1 MSDFKTPEFIDDEMP
16 SAPKFIDDAQASGP
30 KFIDDGGDQK
40 TESKLASQLG
50 ISEDELRGSLG
61 TSSVYTP
68 KAPEKS
74 GKVKRSKGEL
84 MELEWQ
90 AQTGQRD
97 GAGRYA
103 FANLVPFAG
112 GDFEQT
118 QKERL
123 TRMKDFV
130 DGKPHLQKRVVNGR
144 EMTPEQAALG
154 RGMVG
159 MMMGDSRDT
168 LDDMMADE
176 AAYLLGAN
184 ILQMRRGDKEPRKD
198 FEDRLK
204 GLIDAKLKESV
215 GSMGEAR
222 KQLDETDRG
231 FTDKIV
237 VGGMPSVRYVG
248 EMAAGGMLMK
258 GAQTARLGFNV
269 LTKAGL
275 KKLFTSEGAKEFA
288 KVAAQKVGVDAAKA
302 MPATMSG
309 TERGMRE
316 MARDEYALDQ
326 NGNVVVASEGD
337 RSDTLGKA
345 FRNSFAE
352 NLLENT
358 VGEITRPLAGK
369 TFSLL
374 GKHGGKVGRAA
385 NRVYQNYNRLTD
397 VTGFGDML
405 FEELPEE
412 NVQYFFSDVLGWGK
426 KDSEYRG
433 VLEELKH
440 AFTDEGG
447 QYTVGGQWNTMLAML
462 LQMGVQTAVAGGKTA
477 MQHIDAKRDIGNQ
490 LESVCGLTKEQVG
503 AMSLG
508 QRAAFANA
516 WNAMH
521 DNPDAL
527 RGALEKAGGYLGR
540 MADELTRQSTYKL
553 QKDVAAYGE
562 TPRRFEIQTE
572 AGPDGKPVPKF
583 SRSIRTDGV
592 TGKSEIVNEMFDEK
606 SGVTMIENEDG
617 TYEVRDEIHPERVFA
632 IDDFGEAQRC
642 ADFYALTNQKQALDN
657 AVKRRYAEQLT
668 QTKFQRPTE
677 IADHVGDVFRVV
689 QGEIAR
695 NGSFHGIKDVSQ
707 LFVTGK
713 DGSVA
718 YPPTLIG
725 GSDSGGFT
733 CPDGTVVMVLDNIES
748 AADMNRVLAHESG
761 HAAGK
766 GDPAARQ
773 EMLSRVSPDT
783 DYGRLLAQMREMNEA
798 RSEER
803 RLPEDKLREE
813 AFSQWLQKRGHNPT
827 IGQRI
832 SHALFG
838 KVGKLNDADLEV
850 IASRIEKENATANGG
865 VEFIPA
871 NTNADHTAVEEP
883 ETPAEPPPVVSAQTA
898 SGVPEA
904 PAKPAGAQG
913 GAETNKDTPAP
924 ENAPRERKIASVD
937 DVARESKEPLSDEE
951 RKILADAMDMTGIE
965 AVEKVPESSD
975 FLSILGREAPVVRL
989 NPKKVDRSD
998 AVLPNMKKDANRTSG
1013 ITKPLSGEWHPTM
1026 GGIGAVWLTKD
1037 GKLAVI
1043 TGRHRSEMADR
1054 LNKSMLYYV
1063 FREADG
1069 FTKDHAA
1076 IFDAVANI
1084 HDEKGTI
1091 NDYIGFLE
1099 HAKPTRE
1106 QAEKAGILSG
1116 KGLVAWSIY
1125 SDATE
1130 AVRRAT
1136 DLGGTG
1142 EEGLIT
1148 PAQATTIAQAAPK
1161 GAHERN
1167 AFIQSVLLRAAK
1179 GGMKGK
1185 AFAGYA
1191 REMTRQLQSGA
1202 VNKNLLQGE
1211 QMDLF
1216 QDESFLAME
1225 ALTKR
1230 RNEYRQHKSNGYA
1243 DVASKLRSVLNGG
1256 GKLEL
1261 TAEYAKDLG
1270 VTDKGD
1276 RRQLEKAYDL
1286 AVERSD
1292 YWDPAG
1298 TRILE
1303 DTDVKTMDAE
1313 INAKADSAAKKRAE
1327 AKAKVEAIK
1336 AKREGKPAPKMEAN
1350 PNAKAVDFNR
1360 SPVFVIDDSG
1370 SIQEG
1375 VITDVAKGG
1384 KTKVRYGDREALLPQ
1399 NKVFTTREHAEK
1411 AMAER
1416 QRQAEVVKDI
1426 KTNEE
1431 PPASAPQK
1439 EGATTPPKG
1448 EDAPQG
1454 EKTAAKSL
1462 IWDSVTP
1469 ERSRFLSGAITD
1481 PAHIK
1486 AIHELDREHDIL
1498 EVVDPPNVNNFGTM
1512 YVDVIERKGGRI
1524 VASRYYVDS
1533 SYKGDAYHRVARGLK
1548 GGEVSE
1554 TKLQDWHFD
1563 ILRGRRDEWLR
1574 NEAQDATAPAKPAEG
1589 ATTPQK
1595 SEKPPAAKKPPES
1608 APKSSAYAVPAKKRT
1623 VKLKDADAEKKAKDI
1638 LDTLDFDTKELSP
1651 DRHERR
1657 AFDILMPDGKIVQ
1670 AHGYTRRQAQGYAN
1684 KYHPGGIAYE
1694 QGGAKNAIIASLRE
1708 RGYGS
1713 YVKASQG
1720 YPDAARVSGTAFHRA
1735 VAAGITHARTEF
1747 EANTALEQANQQGVD
1762 VRSGTGVRKGTRPL
1776 ASVVAGKSE
1785 RASERGWR
1793 YFSDGTVVIPIFDG
1807 TPRKAANAF
1816 LDILRINA
1824 AFGGYEVTGYAED
1837 EKGNLYAVANGPK
1850 VVAREEPLF
1859 ENREKFMKDHGF
1871 TKSTG
1876 TRFDGSLW
1884 EKQNPHI
1891 VVDEKEL
1898 KLARTADGGYTA
1910 LHAEIAGPLEAGVDF
1925 DDKSFDYEKF
1935 GRLVTGVGKLVDV
1948 LSESGHK
1955 DFKSLAAYI
1964 YESDPAKFERA
1975 KPVLQDIWNA
1985 VAKQKGLERVS
1996 DERADEIYDTI
2007 SATAEEGSENVD
2019 VRQPGKPD
2027 APSADGISELRPA
2040 APASASG
2047 EEGRGEVAPR
2057 QGEGGAD
2064 QSLHDNGERGAEGV
2078 PVVGDEI
2085 RQPVPE
2091 LHEERGQG
2099 NDQEAE
2105 LPPSNAGEH
2114 SGRGVE
2120 GGESGRRLEPGQPD
2134 AVHGGVASDPI
2145 EAAHKASPEKPSN
2158 YVITDEDAEWLTNS
2172 TPGEK
2177 VANNIEVI
2185 RLLNDLDGD
2194 GRLPTPEEKTKL
2206 ARYVGFGGF
2215 PQALDQKYKDAYE
2228 KYGGIPSKE
2237 LPAQTQ
2243 AALRK
2248 LRFGLKGFDNYVQ
2261 LRELLTPEE
2270 FKALHRATIDAFY
2283 TTIDVCRDIH
2293 AALEAAGFDG
2303 GRMLETSAGVGNF
2316 IGTGRYQNAQ
2326 WTAVELDKTT
2336 GRILGYLYP
2345 LSNVKV
2351 QGFEET
2357 PIPPGF
2363 MDAVVS
2369 NVPFG
2374 QIHLHDPEYNK
2385 LNFPIHDYFI
2395 ARGVDRLR
2403 VGGVAAFITST
2414 GTLDKLDKSLI
2425 RYLEQHGGRIVGA
2438 VRLPNEYQ
2446 QKNAGTAVAS
2456 DIIFIQKEKGE
2467 VDNSAFARNGE
2478 IEGLKINGY
2487 FAEHPEMIFA
2497 TVKRGTSMY
2506 GNTPALEFV
2515 ATKDLA
2521 ELPALVKKA
2530 AEGLKYIP
2538 ANEVS
2543 KPDPISLDAD
2553 KSGLRRGNIGIV
2565 DDKIVKR
2572 EGDMLVPVD
2581 TSKIKWPKKFSDKGF
2596 SFLGAVK
2603 QFIALRDAYNAY
2615 IDAQKNGTEDSVKMK
2630 RLSLNT
2636 SYDAMIARY
2645 KSFNNEKVMRE
2656 LFDLDDADGIVL
2668 QQLEAY
2674 DLVPDGVGANGKP
2687 KMKKTNFR
2695 KSDALKKRTLFGATR
2710 ATKAD
2715 TPMDGLRISLNECG
2729 RVNIPRIA
2737 ELTGLS
2743 VDDVQKQLVQ
2753 SGHVFQNPSTGSFE
2767 TRDEY
2772 LSGSVRRKLR
2782 EARAAADVDPSF
2794 NKNVEELEKVQ
2805 PEDKPATKIRY
2816 QMGQRFIPND
2826 LYRNFL
2832 AEVVFGCNPNHVT
2845 VGYDEKADT
2854 WRVTGDIVNPE
2865 FARRSPISLE
2875 ELLKR
2880 IFNGSPLTIKDRVD
2894 DGGGKYH
2901 YVLNPQKTQ
2910 QAESLRDDLTAAMS
2924 KWLVATPERAETV
2937 KRAYNDMMNDDVPRR
2952 WDPDLITLDG
2962 ISDVW
2967 RERANTPGYEHQK
2980 RTIAR
2985 GVLGGNLCIAH
2996 CVGAGKSFEMF
3007 SICMQ
3012 LRRLGLAQ
3020 KPMLTVPNHMV
3031 ESGQVLKEFLEAYP
3045 GARVLVATSRDLA
3058 TANRRKFLAKAANGD
3073 WDCIVVPHSSFSLI
3087 GMDPK
3092 VQAEYIQREIDDLR
3106 EMMEAETRENGKKG
3120 NAVKRIEKKIASKTA
3135 KMQKLLD
3142 ASKKDSTVP
3151 FENIGVDYLLV
3162 DEAHN
3167 FKGLDITTRMQ
3178 NVSGVTGSVSQ
3189 RAQDMEMKCRYLS
3202 KLHGGDKGVIFASG
3216 TIISNS
3222 ISEMYTTMRF
3232 LSPEK
3237 MAEMG
3242 VRRFDDWARAFGV
3255 VETKPMPR
3263 ASGKGYQEKTRF
3275 AKFQNLVEMKKFF
3288 HSFADVVLDE
3298 DLNIPRPF
3306 MIGGKP
3312 IVHKIP
3318 ADPTQVAKVDEL
3330 DKRLDSFKGG
3340 YDPKIDNPL
3349 KVVTEGRLVAIDP
3362 SLLGLK
3368 SEHRRLESAADEI
3381 FRIWQ
3386 KSTGKAAKDGKTV
3399 IDGTQ
3404 LVFCDSGVP
3413 KPRKFSR
3420 VVQTSDGGFATKSG
3434 NFWQFYVSPVD
3445 ANGFRHARAVRSD
3458 GAKFSPKPFL
3468 DHQQSGVED
3477 ISTVYAAF
3485 EEMAQTA
3492 ATYNASH
3499 KMADKRHAAEPAGNP
3514 FDINAWIDQN
3524 AATLGYDIRFENPFA
3539 QERASAP
3546 EELDEDIDEGVSEEE
3561 DEEDGEETGDPD
3573 EKLNGDVGVE
3583 NMLRGKFN
3591 IYAHLKQLLIRRG
3604 IPESDIAF
3612 IHDAENADMKRALF
3626 ADFNG
3631 VNTNFRGGK
3640 RILIGNTP
3648 KMGEGANVQKRL
3660 VAIHH
3665 LDVPWKP
3672 AWLIQRDG
3680 RGIRAGNLNAEIGIH
3695 RYVTEGTFDVYS
3707 YDKVSTKQQFIN
3719 QAMNHDM
3726 SVDEVEDVD
3735 DAVLSAEEAK
3745 AAAAGPL
3752 GKYMLER
3759 VKLTESLRKADLTLS
3774 NQRSDLRNAQLGMES
3789 DQSRLEQVMKI
3800 AEETKKKIADFNTA
3814 KGDSPFG
3821 IEVTDTEGSFAG
3833 KTLTDNDEIAQFLA
3847 DKCNQF
3853 VRKGSEDGIIGRLYG
3868 FPVWWHEYRGSSGIE
3883 PSGAIEIPALKKSA
3897 TSSAPGVPN
3906 IPIVNRVAVITKGTV
3921 ALLKSAVTRATGEG
3935 VLAELDQGVEAA
3947 RRRFEASAESLAKMS
3962 VDESLPGRID
3972 DMIVRLAEVNGILGI
3987 NDEAAKKAAAKILDE
4002 RINSD
4007 REAQAAAIAL
4017 AKINQPLPVERQI
4030 ADLEKEMG
4038 EVEFDT
4044 KDLDPGRIGVI
4055 PSADEDKKLYGFTND
4070 EIARAMA
4077 AAGLEPPKHA
4087 AKTDEV
4093 LMKQA
4098 DALLSNRGYMRK
4110 LAHAVYQKGR
4120 ATRDYENVALGI
4132 YADQCASVL
4141 NDAKAASDEMERM
4154 IEELPSDTD
4163 AETVDELKK
4172 RAREMKLELAKAQL
4186 EFREASVAK
4195 MQGASEQGRALRS
4208 NRIVVDVMDYSY
4220 AGLRGMV
4227 QTELGG
4233 AEIPEKMDAEIGR
4246 LAENF
4251 KNLDEQQRQMAVKRL
4266 KLFSQKIVDDM
4277 KRGDKTRSM
4286 TPRGA
4291 GNELKRVTRNYN
4303 DALNQIEVHADEA
4316 GGTLIGLADQLYPS
4330 WGKWLKAIGEYH
4342 CFMNPDIDEQG
4353 VIDAIRVDVGRYL
4366 DDGIDEETVRDVLT
4380 GFGQNFRQ
4388 SRYDSQRKMNDL
4400 KSQSL
4405 AKRQRD
4411 YMLENG
4417 RLPPQTGMVRDDP
4430 SDETRALRREVQEMK
4445 KDIDQQEGGPRALK
4459 GALDSA
4465 KTRIKN
4471 QIADL
4476 ERAILRGERIERS
4489 RRTVVEDVELH
4500 NLKARRDELR
4510 RTYDELFG
4518 EKSTLTDE
4526 QRRARAEKALR
4537 KVLEN
4542 ALERLGRARAGDFSN
4557 NRVANPVTSDEIEH
4571 LREQIRWTNETYRA
4585 LKKAAFP
4592 EGTPEE
4598 IEKRNAM
4605 RMKARER
4612 AILRVQEKILNGD
4625 IRPTARKPPQM
4636 PEDMRKQYDAMGEE
4650 LKRAHRKMRQLR
4662 AEARDMLRPVYMRKL
4677 GDAYQFVDGVW
4688 KMATASLDLTQV
4700 GNQTGSLAV
4709 AHPAIT
4715 ARSFAQSLSAFV
4727 SDANA
4732 ESIENDLMTEPV
4744 VKEAVD
4750 NKWLHWKRAG
4760 DFAENRGDRVEFFDA
4775 IDRGFTIGGRT
4786 VRLTDIPVY
4795 GTAIANSDRLYATYI
4810 NTVSANLYSTII
4822 KDPGLFPSGA
4832 STFEKKMVCD
4842 MINVMNGSGTL
4853 SKNARSV
4860 LGKVLWAPGLVDSQ
4874 FKRHLGYTIWHPWM
4888 ASAEEDGS
4896 GTIKERARMSWLGTK
4911 EFLKSHIG
4919 AMLLGGLLLALFGR
4933 DDDKDKFKRA
4943 SLAQKAIMLMAPR
4956 IGHTQLDFTGGEAA
4970 FGRLGNKLLSGVKE
4984 SGNGRTTP
4992 IRDYFGEVAHFMRGR
5007 VTPLISNA
5015 FAAIAGKDY
5024 AGQDYG
5030 ALEVLL
5036 SLAPI
5041 SLRDAG
5047 KSIWENGRDGE
5058 WLTGIIG
5065 ASLVMTGFGK
5075 GTYRKDDYKILSNKF
5090 REDYSSIEKIARD
5103 PMLDESEK
5111 EELIENIRTSNPL
5124 MKPEVAAAIIGH
5136 VRQVDSKEREI
5147 NRSIEKLELARTN
5160 PNTNINVAEVQ
5171 GQIEEALSALNA
5183 EKEKVVKMIRD
5194 NR

>member
-1 MSDFKTPEFIDDEMP
+1 MEAEDFSKPDFIPQEEDFGQPDFVAEDEDFGTPDYKQDEKKE
-16 SAPKFIDDAQASGP
+16 AVKPK
-30 KFIDDGGDQK
+30 
-40 TESKLASQLG
+40 ESEKKLAAQLG

-61 TSSVYTP
+61 TSSVYSP

-74 GKVKRSKGEL
+74 DKVKRSKGEL

-118 QKERL
+118 QKDRL
-123 TRMKDFV
+123 TRMRDFI

-144 EMTPEQAALG
+144 EQTPEQAALG
-154 RGMVG
+154 RGMFG
-159 MMMGDSRDT
+159 MMMGDRRDT

-184 ILQMRRGDKEPRKD
+184 ITQTQRGDKEPRAD
-198 FEDRLK
+198 FEKRLK
-204 GLIDAKLKESV
+204 ELVDAKFKESV
-215 GSMGEAR
+215 GAQEEAR
-222 KQLDETDRG
+222 KKLDETDRG

-269 LTKAGL
+269 LSKEGL
-275 KKLFTSEGAKEFA
+275 KRLFTSEGAKEFA
-288 KVAAQKVGVDAAKA
+288 KVAAQKVGIDAAKA

-309 TERGMRE
+309 TAQGMRE

-326 NGNVVVASEGD
+326 GGNVVVASEGD
-337 RSDTLGKA
+337 KGDTLGKA

-374 GKHGGKVGRAA
+374 GKHGGKIGRAA

-433 VLEELKH
+433 VMEELRH

-462 LQMGVQTAVAGGKTA
+462 LQMGAQTAVAGGKTA
-477 MQHIDAKRDIGNQ
+477 IQHIDAKRDIGNQ
-490 LESVCGLTKEQVG
+490 LESVCGLTKDQVG
-503 AMSLG
+503 KLSLD

-527 RGALEKAGGYLGR
+527 RGALEKAGGYLGK
-540 MADELTRQSTYKL
+540 MADELTKQSTYKL
-553 QKDVAAYGE
+553 QKDVAEYGE
-562 TPRRFEIQTE
+562 SPRRFEVQTE
-572 AGPDGKPVPKF
+572 TGADGKPVPKF
-583 SRSIRTDGV
+583 SKSIRTDGV
-592 TGKSEIVNEMFDEK
+592 TGKTEVVNEMYDEK
-606 SGVTMIENEDG
+606 SGVTMIENGDG

-642 ADFYALTNQKQALDN
+642 ADFYALTNQKQSLDN

-689 QGEIAR
+689 QGEIAK
-695 NGSFHGIKDVSQ
+695 NGDFHGIKDVSQ

-713 DGSVA
+713 DGSVT

-725 GSDSGGFT
+725 GSDAGGFT

-783 DYGRLLAQMREMNEA
+783 EYGRLLAQMREMNEA
-798 RSEER
+798 RGEER

-850 IASRIEKENATANGG
+850 IASRIERESATANGG

-871 NTNADHTAVEEP
+871 NANADHTAVEEAEAHSPTPVQTP
-883 ETPAEPPPVVSAQTA
+883 ETVSEPENPSPAVVA
-898 SGVPEA
+898 EA
-904 PAKPAGAQG
+904 TAKPVGAQG
-913 GAETNKDTPAP
+913 GVETNKDTPEP

-937 DVARESKEPLSDEE
+937 DVAQAAKAPLTEEE
-951 RKILADAMDMTGIE
+951 RKTLADAMDMTGVE

-975 FLSILGREAPVVRL
+975 FLSILGQEAPVVRL

-998 AVLPNMKKDANRTSG
+998 AILPNMKKDANRTSG
-1013 ITKPLSGEWHPTM
+1013 ITKPLSGDWHPTM

-1069 FTKDHAA
+1069 FTKDHAE

-1148 PAQATTIAQAAPK
+1148 PSQATTIAQAAPK
-1161 GAHERN
+1161 GVHERN

-1179 GGMKGK
+1179 SGMKGK
-1185 AFAGYA
+1185 AFTGYA

-1230 RNEYRQHKSNGYA
+1230 RNEYRQRKSNIYA
-1243 DVASKLRSVLNGG
+1243 EVASNIRSALNRQ

-1261 TAEYAKDLG
+1261 NAEYAKELG
-1270 VTDKGD
+1270 VTDKTD
-1276 RRQLEKAYDL
+1276 KAQLEKAYDL
-1286 AVERSD
+1286 ATERAD

-1303 DTDVKTMDAE
+1303 DADIKAMDGE
-1313 INAKADSAAKKRAE
+1313 INAKADAAAKKRAE

-1336 AKREGKPAPKMEAN
+1336 AKRAGKPAPA
-1350 PNAKAVDFNR
+1350 
-1360 SPVFVIDDSG
+1360 
-1370 SIQEG
+1370 
-1375 VITDVAKGG
+1375 
-1384 KTKVRYGDREALLPQ
+1384 
-1399 NKVFTTREHAEK
+1399 
-1411 AMAER
+1411 
-1416 QRQAEVVKDI
+1416 
-1426 KTNEE
+1426 
-1431 PPASAPQK
+1431 
-1439 EGATTPPKG
+1439 
-1448 EDAPQG
+1448 
-1454 EKTAAKSL
+1454 
-1462 IWDSVTP
+1462 TP
-1469 ERSRFLSGAITD
+1469 ETK
-1481 PAHIK
+1481 K
-1486 AIHELDREHDIL
+1486 APVE
-1498 EVVDPPNVNNFGTM
+1498 T
-1512 YVDVIERKGGRI
+1512 K
-1524 VASRYYVDS
+1524 A
-1533 SYKGDAYHRVARGLK
+1533 K
-1548 GGEVSE
+1548 VSE
-1554 TKLQDWHFD
+1554 TK
-1563 ILRGRRDEWLR
+1563 
-1574 NEAQDATAPAKPAEG
+1574 TASPE
-1589 ATTPQK
+1589 T
-1595 SEKPPAAKKPPES
+1595 KKPVLETPKPKAETPKAKTPPEP
-1608 APKSSAYAVPAKKRT
+1608 APKSSAPAVPAKKRT

-1638 LDTLDFDTKELSP
+1638 LDALDFDTKQLDP

-1657 AFDILMPDGKIVQ
+1657 TFDILMPDGKIVQ

-1684 KYHPGGIAYE
+1684 KYHPGGTAYE
-1694 QGGAKNAIIASLRE
+1694 QGGAKNAIIASLKE

-1762 VRSGTGVRKGTRPL
+1762 VRSGTGVRKGARPL

-1816 LDILRINA
+1816 LDILRINV
-1824 AFGGYEVTGYAED
+1824 AFGGYEVTGYAKD

-1850 VVAREEPLF
+1850 VVARAEPLF
-1859 ENREKFMKDHGF
+1859 ENREKFLKDHGF

-1891 VVDEKEL
+1891 VVDEEEL

-1910 LHAEIAGPLEAGVDF
+1910 LHAEIAGPLEAGVNF

-1996 DERADEIYDTI
+1996 DERADEIYGTI
-2007 SATAEEGSENVD
+2007 SVSAEEGKENVD

-2047 EEGRGEVAPR
+2047 EEGRGNVAP
-2057 QGEGGAD
+2057 QHGEGGAD
-2064 QSLHDNGERGAEGV
+2064 DAVRDVRGQTVPEQGSVSGELLDGRKVRASV
-2078 PVVGDEI
+2078 S
-2085 RQPVPE
+2085 E

-2099 NDQEAE
+2099 DGQKAE
-2105 LPPSNAGEH
+2105 LPPSDAGEH
-2114 SGRGVE
+2114 SGRSAE
-2120 GGESGRRLEPGQPD
+2120 SGESGRRLEPGQSD
-2134 AVHGGVASDPI
+2134 AVHGVAASDPV

-2185 RLLNDLDGD
+2185 KLLNDLEGE

-2293 AALEAAGFDG
+2293 AALKAAGFNG

-2316 IGTGRYQNAQ
+2316 IGTGRYQDAQ

-2336 GRILGYLYP
+2336 GKILGYLYP

-2425 RYLEQHGGRIVGA
+2425 RYLEQHGGKIVGA

-2478 IEGLKINGY
+2478 MEGLKINGY

-2565 DDKIVKR
+2565 DGKVVKR

-2636 SYDAMIARY
+2636 AYDAMIARY

-2687 KMKKTNFR
+2687 KMKKANFR

-2737 ELTGLS
+2737 ELTGLPA
-2743 VDDVQKQLVQ
+2743 DEVQKQLVQ

-2782 EARAAADVDPSF
+2782 EARAAADVDPAF

-2826 LYRNFL
+2826 MYRDFL

-2854 WRVTGDIVNPE
+2854 WRVTGEAVNPE
-2865 FARRSPISLE
+2865 YARRSPISLE

-2924 KWLVATPERAETV
+2924 KWLVATPERAERV
-2937 KRAYNDMMNDDVPRR
+2937 KRSYNDMMNDDVPRR

-2967 RERANTPGYEHQK
+2967 KGRANTPGYEHQK

-3031 ESGQVLKEFLEAYP
+3031 ESGQVLDEFKKAYP

-3106 EMMEAETRENGKKG
+3106 EMMEAEARESGKKG
-3120 NAVKRIEKKIASKTA
+3120 NAVKRIEKKIANKTA

-3232 LSPEK
+3232 LSPTK

-3318 ADPTQVAKVDEL
+3318 ADPTQVAKVEEL

-3381 FRIWQ
+3381 YRIWQ
-3386 KSTGKAAKDGKTV
+3386 KSTGKVAKDGKTV
-3399 IDGTQ
+3399 LDGTQ

-3434 NFWQFYVSPVD
+3434 NYWQFYVSPVD

-3468 DHQQSGVED
+3468 DHQQGGVED

-3485 EEMAQTA
+3485 EEMALTA
-3492 ATYNASH
+3492 AEYNASH
-3499 KMADKRHAAEPAGNP
+3499 KMADKKHAAEPAGSP

-3546 EELDEDIDEGVSEEE
+3546 EELDEDVDEGMAEE
-3561 DEEDGEETGDPD
+3561 DEEDGEENGDPD

-3591 IYAHLKQLLIRRG
+3591 IYAHLKHLLIRRG

-3631 VNTNFRGGK
+3631 VNTNLRGGK

-3789 DQSRLEQVMKI
+3789 DQERLERTMRI
-3800 AEETKKKIADFNTA
+3800 AEETRKKISDFNAA
-3814 KGDSPFG
+3814 KGGSPFG
-3821 IEVTDTEGSFAG
+3821 IEVVDTEGSFAG
-3833 KTLTDNDEIAQFLA
+3833 KTLTDNDEIARFLA

-3853 VRKGSEDGIIGRLYG
+3853 VRKGAEDGIIGRLYG
-3868 FPVWWHEYRGSSGIE
+3868 FPVWWHEHRGSSGIE
-3883 PSGAIEIPALKKSA
+3883 PSGAIEIPALRRDV

-3935 VLAELDQGVEAA
+3935 VLAELDQSVEAA
-3947 RRRFEASAESLAKMS
+3947 KRRFEASAESLAKMS
-3962 VDESLPGRID
+3962 VDESLPGKID

-3987 NDEAAKKAAAKILDE
+3987 KDEGAKKAAAKILDE

-4017 AKINQPLPVERQI
+4017 AKINQPVPVERQI

-4044 KDLDPGRIGVI
+4044 KDLDPDRIGVV
-4055 PSADEDKKLYGFTND
+4055 PTSEEDVKLYGFTNA
-4070 EIARAMA
+4070 EVAGAMT
-4077 AAGLEPPKHA
+4077 AAGMEPPKHA
-4087 AKTDEV
+4087 VKTDEV

-4098 DALLSNRGYMRK
+4098 DALLSNREYMRK

-4141 NDAKAASDEMERM
+4141 NDAKSASDDMERM
-4154 IEELPSDTD
+4154 VEELPSDTD
-4163 AETVDELKK
+4163 AETVEELKN
-4172 RAREMKLELAKAQL
+4172 RAKEMKLELAKAQR

-4208 NRIVVDVMDYSY
+4208 NRITVDAADYSY

-4227 QTELGG
+4227 QTALGDKD
-4233 AEIPEKMDAEIGR
+4233 IPEEMDAEIGR
-4246 LAENF
+4246 LAEQF
-4251 KNLDEQQRQMAVKRL
+4251 KELDDEYKKLAVERL
-4266 KLFSQKIVDDM
+4266 KAISQKVVDDF
-4277 KRGDKTRSM
+4277 KRGAGKLHRM

-4291 GNELKRVTRNYN
+4291 GNELKRVMKNYN
-4303 DALNQIEVHADEA
+4303 DAIIQLEVHADEA
-4316 GGTLIGLADQLYPS
+4316 GGTLFGLADQNQPRWS
-4330 WGKWLKAIGEYH
+4330 KWLKSIGEYH

-4353 VIDAIRVDVGRYL
+4353 MIDAIREDIAKC
-4366 DDGIDEETVRDVLT
+4366 GIDADEESVRDIIT
-4380 GFGQNFRQ
+4380 GFGHNYRQ
-4388 SRYDSQRKMNDL
+4388 SRYDSQRKLNDL
-4400 KSQSL
+4400 VAQSREL
-4405 AKRQRD
+4405 RKRD
-4411 YMLENG
+4411 YMLENNKK
-4417 RLPPQTGMVRDDP
+4417 PPITGMIRDEP
-4430 SDETRALRREVQEMK
+4430 SDKLRASTKETREMM
-4445 KDIDQQEGGPRALK
+4445 KDIPDTERDERRMK
-4459 GALDSA
+4459 SALDSA
-4465 KTRIKN
+4465 KTRLRNK
-4471 QIADL
+4471 IADL
-4476 ERAILRGERIERS
+4476 ERAIQRMEELPAS
-4489 RRTVVEDVELH
+4489 KRTIIEDVELR
-4500 NLKARRDELR
+4500 NLKADYEAKKKLHEELMAADPAISAK
-4510 RTYDELFG
+4510 RTLELVKKTEEDL
-4518 EKSTLTDE
+4518 EKSL
-4526 QRRARAEKALR
+4526 QKAI
-4537 KVLEN
+4537 
-4542 ALERLGRARAGDFSN
+4542 ERLGRARVGDFSRKPKN
-4557 NRVANPVTSDEIEH
+4557 EVTSEYIAKLRREIKDVNDEIRQLRKAAMPWGTPEQIAATNARKITNREKKILELQDKVLNGDTRTNVRKGPPMPPDMQKRYDELGEQMKKARRKIAEMRLEAENATVPTFVRKAGEYLRFVTTAQRALRATMDFSAVLRQAARITLAHPVMGAKAFGKAWNAAHSDANLTDVNDEIMSDPTVQEAVAKYGLH
-4571 LREQIRWTNETYRA
+4571 LRE
-4585 LKKAAFP
+4585 
-4592 EGTPEE
+4592 
-4598 IEKRNAM
+4598 
-4605 RMKARER
+4605 
-4612 AILRVQEKILNGD
+4612 V
-4625 IRPTARKPPQM
+4625 
-4636 PEDMRKQYDAMGEE
+4636 DAVN
-4650 LKRAHRKMRQLR
+4650 
-4662 AEARDMLRPVYMRKL
+4662 ARDVEMFHGMER
-4677 GDAYQFVDGVW
+4677 
-4688 KMATASLDLTQV
+4688 
-4700 GNQTGSLAV
+4700 
-4709 AHPAIT
+4709 
-4715 ARSFAQSLSAFV
+4715 
-4727 SDANA
+4727 
-4732 ESIENDLMTEPV
+4732 
-4744 VKEAVD
+4744 
-4750 NKWLHWKRAG
+4750 
-4760 DFAENRGDRVEFFDA
+4760 NR
-4775 IDRGFTIGGRT
+4775 
-4786 VRLTDIPVY
+4786 VRLFGKEFGVTDIPFFGMFMLKSERHY
-4795 GTAIANSDRLYATYI
+4795 ITYL
-4810 NTVSANLYSTII
+4810 NAVSAELYSAIVN
-4822 KDPGLFPSGA
+4822 DRSRFPGGA
-4832 STFEKKMVCD
+4832 TPWQKKMVAD
-4842 MINVMNGSGTL
+4842 MINIWNGSAAI
-4853 SKNARSV
+4853 SKERRHALQKAWVNDIF
-4860 LGKVLWAPGLVDSQ
+4860 WAPGLAISRVQSAALYDV
-4874 FKRHLGYTIWHPWM
+4874 WHPLV
-4888 ASAEEDGS
+4888 AKGVKNAETGGYDAVS
-4896 GTIKERARMSWLGTK
+4896 PDERKTLFK
-4911 EFLKSHIG
+4911 IG
-4919 AMLLGGLLLALFGR
+4919 ASEHIKSLLAMIALGALLKWLFADE
-4933 DDDKDKFKRA
+4933 DDWFDFGQADWFEKLMMLA
-4943 SLAQKAIMLMAPR
+4943 SPQ
-4956 IGHTQLDFTGGEAA
+4956 IGNTTIDFTGGERSVY
-4970 FGRLGNKLLSGVKE
+4970 RLVHQVAKKE
-4984 SGNGRTTP
+4984 KKTASGRTVKFGGYGAPTVMSSVQRFMEGKTAP
-4992 IRDYFGEVAHFMRGR
+4992 WLSELAALWEGRDYVGDDYTWKKAVLGAVVPLTFEDIKDQIVQNGVGKSL
-5007 VTPLISNA
+5007 VTVP
-5015 FAAIAGKDY
+5015 
-5024 AGQDYG
+5024 
-5030 ALEVLL
+5030 L
-5036 SLAPI
+5036 SL
-5041 SLRDAG
+5041 LGAG
-5047 KSIWENGRDGE
+5047 GS
-5058 WLTGIIG
+5058 
-5065 ASLVMTGFGK
+5065 
-5075 GTYRKDDYKILSNKF
+5075 TYDRKDDYKILSNKF
-5090 REDYSSIEKIARD
+5090 REDYKEVENILKD

>member
-1 MSDFKTPEFIDDEMP
+1 MEAEDFSKPDFIPQEEDFGQPDFVAEDEDFGTPDYKQDEKKK
-16 SAPKFIDDAQASGP
+16 AAKPK
-30 KFIDDGGDQK
+30 
-40 TESKLASQLG
+40 ESEKKLAAQLG

-61 TSSVYTP
+61 TSSVYSP

-74 GKVKRSKGEL
+74 DKVKRSKGEL

-118 QKERL
+118 QKDRL
-123 TRMKDFV
+123 TRMRDFI

-144 EMTPEQAALG
+144 EQTPEQAALG
-154 RGMVG
+154 RAMFG
-159 MMMGDSRDT
+159 MMMGDRRDT
-168 LDDMMADE
+168 IDDMMADE

-184 ILQMRRGDKEPRKD
+184 ITQTQRGDKEPRAD
-198 FEDRLK
+198 FEKRLK
-204 GLIDAKLKESV
+204 ELVDAKFKESV
-215 GSMGEAR
+215 GAQEEAR
-222 KQLDETDRG
+222 KKLDETDRG

-258 GAQTARLGFNV
+258 GAQGAKLGFNL
-269 LTKAGL
+269 LTKEGL

-309 TERGMRE
+309 TAQGMRE

-326 NGNVVVASEGD
+326 DGNVVVASEGD
-337 RSDTLGKA
+337 KGDTLGKA
-345 FRNSFAE
+345 FRNSFTE

-374 GKHGGKVGRAA
+374 GKHGGKIGRAA

-433 VLEELKH
+433 VMEELRH

-462 LQMGVQTAVAGGKTA
+462 LQMGAQTAVAGGKTA
-477 MQHIDAKRDIGNQ
+477 IQHIDAKRDIGNQ
-490 LESVCGLTKEQVG
+490 LESVCGLTKDQVG
-503 AMSLG
+503 KMSLD

-527 RGALEKAGGYLGR
+527 RGALEKAGGYLGK
-540 MADELTRQSTYKL
+540 MADELTKQSTYKL
-553 QKDVAAYGE
+553 QKDVAEYGE
-562 TPRRFEIQTE
+562 SPRRFEVQTE
-572 AGPDGKPVPKF
+572 TGADGKPVPKF
-583 SRSIRTDGV
+583 SKSIRTDGV
-592 TGKSEIVNEMFDEK
+592 TGKTEVVNEMYDEK
-606 SGVTMIENEDG
+606 SGVTMIENGDG

-642 ADFYALTNQKQALDN
+642 ADFYALTNQKQSLDN

-689 QGEIAR
+689 QGEIAK
-695 NGSFHGIKDVSQ
+695 NGDFHGIRDVSQ

-713 DGSVA
+713 DGSVT

-725 GSDSGGFT
+725 GSDAGGFT

-783 DYGRLLAQMREMNEA
+783 EYGRLLGQMREMNEA
-798 RSEER
+798 RGEER

-813 AFSQWLQKRGHNPT
+813 AFSQWLQKRGHNPS

-850 IASRIEKENATANGG
+850 IASRIEKESATANGG

-871 NTNADHTAVEEP
+871 NANADHTAVEEP
-883 ETPAEPPPVVSAQTA
+883 EAPAPTQEQA
-898 SGVPEA
+898 PETTTETKNPA
-904 PAKPAGAQG
+904 PIVAETPAKPAEAQG
-913 GAETNKDTPAP
+913 GAETKKDTPEP

-937 DVARESKEPLSDEE
+937 DVAQAAKAPLTEEE
-951 RKILADAMDMTGIE
+951 RKTLADAMDMTGVE

-975 FLSILGREAPVVRL
+975 FLSILGQEAPVVRL

-998 AVLPNMKKDANRTSG
+998 AILPNMKKDANRTSG
-1013 ITKPLSGEWHPTM
+1013 ITKPLSGDWHPTM

-1069 FTKDHAA
+1069 FTKDHAE

-1148 PAQATTIAQAAPK
+1148 PNQATTIAQAAPK
-1161 GAHERN
+1161 GEHERN

-1179 GGMKGK
+1179 SGMKGK
-1185 AFAGYA
+1185 AFTGYA

-1230 RNEYRQHKSNGYA
+1230 RNEYRQRKSNIYA
-1243 DVASKLRSVLNGG
+1243 EVASNIRSALNRQ

-1261 TAEYAKDLG
+1261 NAEYAKELG
-1270 VTDKGD
+1270 VTDKTD
-1276 RRQLEKAYDL
+1276 KAQLEKAYDL
-1286 AVERSD
+1286 ATERAD

-1303 DTDVKTMDAE
+1303 DADVKAMDGE
-1313 INAKADSAAKKRAE
+1313 INAKADAAAKKRAE

-1336 AKREGKPAPKMEAN
+1336 AKRAGKPAPA
-1350 PNAKAVDFNR
+1350 
-1360 SPVFVIDDSG
+1360 
-1370 SIQEG
+1370 
-1375 VITDVAKGG
+1375 
-1384 KTKVRYGDREALLPQ
+1384 
-1399 NKVFTTREHAEK
+1399 
-1411 AMAER
+1411 
-1416 QRQAEVVKDI
+1416 
-1426 KTNEE
+1426 
-1431 PPASAPQK
+1431 
-1439 EGATTPPKG
+1439 
-1448 EDAPQG
+1448 
-1454 EKTAAKSL
+1454 
-1462 IWDSVTP
+1462 TP
-1469 ERSRFLSGAITD
+1469 ETKKA
-1481 PAHIK
+1481 PAETK
-1486 AIHELDREHDIL
+1486 A
-1498 EVVDPPNVNNFGTM
+1498 
-1512 YVDVIERKGGRI
+1512 K
-1524 VASRYYVDS
+1524 
-1533 SYKGDAYHRVARGLK
+1533 
-1548 GGEVSE
+1548 VSE
-1554 TKLQDWHFD
+1554 TKVASP
-1563 ILRGRRDEWLR
+1563 E
-1574 NEAQDATAPAKPAEG
+1574 TKKPVLETPKPKAE
-1589 ATTPQK
+1589 TPK
-1595 SEKPPAAKKPPES
+1595 AKKPPEPAS
-1608 APKSSAYAVPAKKRT
+1608 KSSAPAVPAKKRT

-1638 LDTLDFDTKELSP
+1638 LDALDFDTKQLDP

-1670 AHGYTRRQAQGYAN
+1670 AHGYTRKQAQGYAN
-1684 KYHPGGIAYE
+1684 KYHPGGVAYE
-1694 QGGAKNAIIASLRE
+1694 QGDAKNDIIASLRE

-1735 VAAGITHARTEF
+1735 VAAGITHGRTKF
-1747 EANTALEQANQQGVD
+1747 EANAALEQANQQGVD

-1776 ASVVAGKSE
+1776 ASVVAGKSQ
-1785 RASERGWR
+1785 RANERGWR

-1807 TPRKAANAF
+1807 TPGKAANAF

-1850 VVAREEPLF
+1850 VVARAEPLF
-1859 ENREKFMKDHGF
+1859 ENREKFLKDHGF
-1871 TKSTG
+1871 TKSTD
-1876 TRFDGSLW
+1876 TRFGDRLW

-1891 VVDEKEL
+1891 VVDEEEL

-1910 LHAEIAGPLEAGVDF
+1910 LHATISGPLEAGVDF

-1996 DERADEIYDTI
+1996 DERADEIYGTI
-2007 SATAEEGSENVD
+2007 SVSAEEGNENEQL
-2019 VRQPGKPD
+2019 RKSGN
-2027 APSADGISELRPA
+2027 ADDGDDTGVSRVRPA
-2040 APASASG
+2040 DDAGRS
-2047 EEGRGEVAPR
+2047 EERGRTLAAQ

-2064 QSLHDNGERGAEGV
+2064 DAVRNVRRNPGGQEGGVSGKLLERPEVRAS
-2078 PVVGDEI
+2078 
-2085 RQPVPE
+2085 VPE
-2091 LHEERGQG
+2091 LHETSE
-2099 NDQEAE
+2099 
-2105 LPPSNAGEH
+2105 
-2114 SGRGVE
+2114 GRRQDGVE
-2120 GGESGRRLEPGQPD
+2120 HASDEREQAGSRHAEGIESGVRLEPGQPD
-2134 AVHGGVASDPI
+2134 AVHGRVAASDPI
-2145 EAAHKASPEKPSN
+2145 EAAHKASPEQPSN

-2185 RLLNDLDGD
+2185 KLLNDLDGE

-2270 FKALHRATIDAFY
+2270 FKAIHRATIDAFY

-2293 AALEAAGFDG
+2293 AALKASGFNG
-2303 GRMLETSAGVGNF
+2303 GRMLETSAGVGNM
-2316 IGTGRYQNAQ
+2316 IGTGRYDNAQ

-2336 GRILGYLYP
+2336 GKILGYLYP

-2363 MDAVVS
+2363 MDAVVT

-2425 RYLEQHGGRIVGA
+2425 RYLEQHGGKIVGA

-2467 VDNSAFARNGE
+2467 VDNSSFARNGE
-2478 IEGLKINGY
+2478 MEGLKINGY

-2553 KSGLRRGNIGIV
+2553 KSGLKRGNIGIV
-2565 DDKIVKR
+2565 DGKIVRR
-2572 EGDMLVPVD
+2572 EGDMLVKKEV
-2581 TSKIKWPKKFSDKGF
+2581 KWLKKFLKKGV
-2596 SFLGAVK
+2596 SQIKAVK
-2603 QFIALRDAYNAY
+2603 QFVALRDAYNAY
-2615 IDAQKNGTEDSVKMK
+2615 IDAQKNGTEDDVKMK
-2630 RLSLNT
+2630 RISLNAA
-2636 SYDAMIARY
+2636 YD
-2645 KSFNNEKVMRE
+2645 VMHTWCE
-2656 LFDLDDADGIVL
+2656 TFYANGVADIFDLDQVDGVVL
-2668 QQLEAY
+2668 QNLEVY
-2674 DLVPDGVGANGKP
+2674 DRVEDG
-2687 KMKKTNFR
+2687 KTPSGRIRYKNKNFR

-2737 ELTGLS
+2737 ELTGLPA
-2743 VDDVQKQLVQ
+2743 DEVQKQLVQ

-2782 EARAAADVDPSF
+2782 EARAAADVDPAF

-2826 LYRNFL
+2826 MYRDFL

-2854 WRVTGDIVNPE
+2854 WRVTGEAVNPE
-2865 FARRSPISLE
+2865 YARRSPISLE

-2894 DGGGKYH
+2894 DGGGKHH

-2924 KWLVATPERAETV
+2924 KWLVATPERAERV
-2937 KRAYNDMMNDDVPRR
+2937 KRSYNDMMNDDVPRR

-2962 ISDVW
+2962 ISDIW
-2967 RERANTPGYEHQK
+2967 KDRANKPGYEHQK

-3045 GARVLVATSRDLA
+3045 GARVLVATSGDLA
-3058 TANRRKFLAKAANGD
+3058 KANRREFLAKAANGD

-3106 EMMEAETRENGKKG
+3106 EMMEAEARESGKKG
-3120 NAVKRIEKKIASKTA
+3120 NAVKRMEKKIASKTE
-3135 KMQKLLD
+3135 KMKKLLD

-3178 NVSGVTGSVSQ
+3178 NVSGVTGSVSK

-3222 ISEMYTTMRF
+3222 IGEMYTTMRF
-3232 LSPEK
+3232 LSPTK

-3242 VRRFDDWARAFGV
+3242 VRRFDDWARVFGV

-3318 ADPTQVAKVDEL
+3318 ADPTQVAKVEEL
-3330 DKRLDSFKGG
+3330 DKRLDSFKGK

-3381 FRIWQ
+3381 YRIWQ

-3399 IDGTQ
+3399 LDGTQ

-3434 NFWQFYVSPVD
+3434 NYWQFYVSPVD

-3468 DHQQSGVED
+3468 DHQQGGVED

-3485 EEMAQTA
+3485 EEMALTA
-3492 ATYNASH
+3492 AEYNASH
-3499 KMADKRHAAEPAGNP
+3499 KMADKKHAAEPSGSP

-3546 EELDEDIDEGVSEEE
+3546 EELDEDVDEGMAEEDEE
-3561 DEEDGEETGDPD
+3561 DEEDGEENGDPD
-3573 EKLNGDVGVE
+3573 EKLNGDVAVE

-3631 VNTNFRGGK
+3631 VNTNLRGGK

-3789 DQSRLEQVMKI
+3789 DQERLERTMRI
-3800 AEETKKKIADFNTA
+3800 AEETKKKISDFNAA

-3821 IEVTDTEGSFAG
+3821 IEVVDTEGSFAG
-3833 KTLTDNDEIAQFLA
+3833 KTLTDNDEIARFLA

-3853 VRKGSEDGIIGRLYG
+3853 VRKGAEDGIIGRLYG

-3883 PSGAIEIPALKKSA
+3883 PSGAIEIPALRRDV

-3935 VLAELDQGVEAA
+3935 VLAELDQSVEAA
-3947 RRRFEASAESLAKMS
+3947 KRRFEASAESLAKMS
-3962 VDESLPGRID
+3962 VDESLPGKID

-3987 NDEAAKKAAAKILDE
+3987 KDEGAKKAAAKILDE

-4017 AKINQPLPVERQI
+4017 AKINQPVPVERQI

-4044 KDLDPGRIGVI
+4044 RDLDPDRIGVV
-4055 PSADEDKKLYGFTND
+4055 PTSEEDVKLYGFTNA
-4070 EIARAMA
+4070 EVAGAMT
-4077 AAGLEPPKHA
+4077 AAGMEPPKHA
-4087 AKTDEV
+4087 VKTDEV

-4098 DALLSNRGYMRK
+4098 DALLSNREYMRK

-4141 NDAKAASDEMERM
+4141 NDAKSASDDMERM
-4154 IEELPSDTD
+4154 VEELPSDTD
-4163 AETVDELKK
+4163 AETVEELKK
-4172 RAREMKLELAKAQL
+4172 RAKEMKLELAKAQR

-4208 NRIVVDVMDYSY
+4208 NRIAVDAADYSY

-4233 AEIPEKMDAEIGR
+4233 MEIPGKMDAEIGR

-4251 KNLDEQQRQMAVKRL
+4251 KNLDEQQRQMAVERL
-4266 KLFSQKIVDDM
+4266 KLFSQKIVDDI

-4330 WGKWLKAIGEYH
+4330 WGKWLRAIGEYH

-4353 VIDAIRVDVGRYL
+4353 VIDAIRRDVGQFL

-4380 GFGQNFRQ
+4380 GFGQNYRQ

-4400 KSQSL
+4400 KAQSL

-4476 ERAILRGERIERS
+4476 ERAILRGEKIERA

-4510 RTYDELFG
+4510 KTYDDLFG

-4526 QRRARAEKALR
+4526 QRRARAEKALQ

-4542 ALERLGRARAGDFSN
+4542 ALERLGRARTGDFSGS
-4557 NRVANPVTSDEIEH
+4557 RVSNPVTSDEIEH
-4571 LREQIRWTNETYRA
+4571 LREQIRWTNETYRE

-4592 EGTPEE
+4592 DGTPEE

-4612 AILRVQEKILNGD
+4612 AILRIQEKILNGD
-4625 IRPTARKPPQM
+4625 IRPTVRKPPQM
-4636 PEDMRKQYDAMGEE
+4636 SEDMQRRYDAMGEE
-4650 LKRAHRKMRQLR
+4650 LRRAHRKMRQLR
-4662 AEARDMLRPVYMRKL
+4662 AEARNMLRPVYMRKI
-4677 GDAYQFVDGVW
+4677 GDAYRFIDGVW

-4715 ARSFAQSLSAFV
+4715 ARSFAQSISAFT
-4727 SDANA
+4727 SEANA
-4732 ESIENDLMTEPV
+4732 ENIESDLMTEPV

-4750 NKWLHWKRAG
+4750 NKWLHWKKAG

-4786 VRLTDIPVY
+4786 IRLTDIPLY

-4874 FKRHLGYTIWHPWM
+4874 FKRHLGYTIWHPWT
-4888 ASAEEDGS
+4888 ASSEEDGS
-4896 GTIKERARMSWLGTK
+4896 GTTKERARLSWLGTK

-4956 IGHTQLDFTGGEAA
+4956 IGHTQLDFTGGEIA
-4970 FGRLGNKLLSGVKE
+4970 FDRLGNKLLTGVKE
-4984 SGNGRTTP
+4984 GGNGRTTP

-5047 KSIWENGRDGE
+5047 KSIWENGKDGE

>member
-1 MSDFKTPEFIDDEMP
+1 VSDFKTPEFIDDEMP

-30 KFIDDGGDQK
+30 KFIDDGEGQK
-40 TESKLASQLG
+40 TESKLAAQLG

-61 TSSVYTP
+61 TSSVYSP

-74 GKVKRSKGEL
+74 DKVKRSKGEL

-118 QKERL
+118 QKDRL
-123 TRMKDFV
+123 TRMRDFI

-144 EMTPEQAALG
+144 EQTPEQAALG
-154 RGMVG
+154 RGMFG
-159 MMMGDSRDT
+159 MMMGDRRDT

-184 ILQMRRGDKEPRKD
+184 ITQTQRGDKEPRAD
-198 FEDRLK
+198 FEKRLK
-204 GLIDAKLKESV
+204 ELVDAKFKESV
-215 GSMGEAR
+215 GAQEEAR
-222 KQLDETDRG
+222 KKLDETDRG

-258 GAQTARLGFNV
+258 GAQTAKLGFNL
-269 LTKAGL
+269 LTKEGL

-309 TERGMRE
+309 TAQGMRE

-337 RSDTLGKA
+337 KGDTLGKA

-374 GKHGGKVGRAA
+374 GKHGGKIGRAA

-433 VLEELKH
+433 VMEELRH

-462 LQMGVQTAVAGGKTA
+462 LQMGAQTAVAGGKTA
-477 MQHIDAKRDIGNQ
+477 IQHIDAKRDIGNQ

-527 RGALEKAGGYLGR
+527 RGALEKAGGYLGK
-540 MADELTRQSTYKL
+540 MADELTKQSTYKL
-553 QKDVAAYGE
+553 QKDVAEYGE
-562 TPRRFEIQTE
+562 SPRRFEVQTE
-572 AGPDGKPVPKF
+572 TGADGKPVPKF
-583 SRSIRTDGV
+583 SKSIRTDGV
-592 TGKSEIVNEMFDEK
+592 TGKTEVVNEMYDEK
-606 SGVTMIENEDG
+606 SGVTMIENGDG

-642 ADFYALTNQKQALDN
+642 ADFYALTNQKQSLDN

-689 QGEIAR
+689 QGEIAK
-695 NGSFHGIKDVSQ
+695 NGDFHGIRDVSQ

-713 DGSVA
+713 DGSVT

-725 GSDSGGFT
+725 GSDAGGFT

-783 DYGRLLAQMREMNEA
+783 EYGRLLGQMREMNEA
-798 RSEER
+798 RGEER

-813 AFSQWLQKRGHNPT
+813 AFSQWLQKRGHNPS

-850 IASRIEKENATANGG
+850 IASRIEKESATANGG

-871 NTNADHTAVEEP
+871 NANADHTAVEEP
-883 ETPAEPPPVVSAQTA
+883 EAPAPTQEQAPETA
-898 SGVPEA
+898 TETKNPAPIVAET
-904 PAKPAGAQG
+904 PAKPAEAQG
-913 GAETNKDTPAP
+913 GSETKKVTPEP

-937 DVARESKEPLSDEE
+937 DVAQAAKAPLTEEE
-951 RKILADAMDMTGIE
+951 RKTLADAMDMTGVE

-975 FLSILGREAPVVRL
+975 FLSILGQEAPVVRL

-998 AVLPNMKKDANRTSG
+998 AILPNMKKDANRTSG
-1013 ITKPLSGEWHPTM
+1013 ITKPLSGDWHPTM

-1069 FTKDHAA
+1069 FTKDHAE

-1148 PAQATTIAQAAPK
+1148 PNQATTIAQAAPK

-1179 GGMKGK
+1179 SGMKGK
-1185 AFAGYA
+1185 AFTGYA

-1230 RNEYRQHKSNGYA
+1230 RNEYRQRKSNIYA
-1243 DVASKLRSVLNGG
+1243 EVASNIRSALNRQ

-1261 TAEYAKDLG
+1261 NAEYAKELG
-1270 VTDKGD
+1270 VTDKTD
-1276 RRQLEKAYDL
+1276 KAQLEKAYDL
-1286 AVERSD
+1286 ATERAD

-1303 DTDVKTMDAE
+1303 DADVKTMDAE
-1313 INAKADSAAKKRAE
+1313 INAKADAAAKKRAE

-1336 AKREGKPAPKMEAN
+1336 AKRAGKPAPA
-1350 PNAKAVDFNR
+1350 
-1360 SPVFVIDDSG
+1360 
-1370 SIQEG
+1370 
-1375 VITDVAKGG
+1375 
-1384 KTKVRYGDREALLPQ
+1384 
-1399 NKVFTTREHAEK
+1399 
-1411 AMAER
+1411 
-1416 QRQAEVVKDI
+1416 
-1426 KTNEE
+1426 
-1431 PPASAPQK
+1431 
-1439 EGATTPPKG
+1439 
-1448 EDAPQG
+1448 
-1454 EKTAAKSL
+1454 
-1462 IWDSVTP
+1462 TP
-1469 ERSRFLSGAITD
+1469 ETKKA
-1481 PAHIK
+1481 PAETK
-1486 AIHELDREHDIL
+1486 A
-1498 EVVDPPNVNNFGTM
+1498 
-1512 YVDVIERKGGRI
+1512 K
-1524 VASRYYVDS
+1524 
-1533 SYKGDAYHRVARGLK
+1533 
-1548 GGEVSE
+1548 VSE
-1554 TKLQDWHFD
+1554 TKAASPETKKPVLETPKPKAETPSADNSTSELAPKPEKQTPPV
-1563 ILRGRRDEWLR
+1563 LESRTTEKP
-1574 NEAQDATAPAKPAEG
+1574 ATASAVQTQTTADEPDPAMVERIFANTIFQGGNRAAKIKAIVDTWRQIRGMVRPGEKINIAKIYEKIG
-1589 ATTPQK
+1589 SRDAVDRALGYPDPFTGKRWDGRQEYEDNSFGTYKVTRPQ
-1595 SEKPPAAKKPPES
+1595 EDAKKPEKTRSQES
-1608 APKSSAYAVPAKKRT
+1608 RQVEQKPKKRT

-1638 LDTLDFDTKELSP
+1638 LDALDFDTKQLDP

-1657 AFDILMPDGKIVQ
+1657 TFDILMPDGKIVQ

-1684 KYHPGGIAYE
+1684 KYHPGGVAYE

-1735 VAAGITHARTEF
+1735 VAAGITHGRTKF
-1747 EANTALEQANQQGVD
+1747 EANAALEQANQQGVD
-1762 VRSGTGVRKGTRPL
+1762 VRGGSGIRKGTRPL

-1807 TPRKAANAF
+1807 TPGKAANAF

-1850 VVAREEPLF
+1850 VVARAEPLF
-1859 ENREKFMKDHGF
+1859 ENREKFLKDHGF
-1871 TKSTG
+1871 TKSTD
-1876 TRFDGSLW
+1876 TRFGDRLW

-1891 VVDEKEL
+1891 VVDEEEL

-1910 LHAEIAGPLEAGVDF
+1910 LHAAISGPLEAGVDF

-1996 DERADEIYDTI
+1996 DERADEIYGTI
-2007 SATAEEGSENVD
+2007 SVSAEEGNENVD
-2019 VRQPGKPD
+2019 VRQSGKPD

-2047 EEGRGEVAPR
+2047 EEGRGNVATQ
-2057 QGEGGAD
+2057 QGERSSD
-2064 QSLHDNGERGAEGV
+2064 QPVHDDGERRAAGV
-2078 PVVGDEI
+2078 SVVGDEV
-2085 RQPVPE
+2085 RQPVSE

-2099 NDQEAE
+2099 DGQKAE
-2105 LPPSNAGEH
+2105 LPPSDTREH
-2114 SGRGVE
+2114 SGRSTE
-2120 GGESGRRLEPGQPD
+2120 SGESGRRLEPGQSD
-2134 AVHGGVASDPI
+2134 ALHGVAASDPV

-2172 TPGEK
+2172 TPREK

-2185 RLLNDLDGD
+2185 KLLNDLEGE

-2293 AALEAAGFDG
+2293 AALKASGFNG

-2316 IGTGRYQNAQ
+2316 IGTGRYQDAQ

-2336 GRILGYLYP
+2336 GKILGYLYP

-2425 RYLEQHGGRIVGA
+2425 RYLEQHGGKIVGA

-2565 DDKIVKR
+2565 DDKVVKR

-2636 SYDAMIARY
+2636 AYDAMIARY

-2687 KMKKTNFR
+2687 KMKKANFR

-2737 ELTGLS
+2737 ELTGLPA
-2743 VDDVQKQLVQ
+2743 DEVQKQLVQ

-2782 EARAAADVDPSF
+2782 EARAAADVDPAF

-2826 LYRNFL
+2826 MYRDFL

-2854 WRVTGDIVNPE
+2854 WRVTGEAVNPE
-2865 FARRSPISLE
+2865 YARRSPISLE

-2924 KWLVATPERAETV
+2924 KWLVATPERAERV
-2937 KRAYNDMMNDDVPRR
+2937 KRSYNDMMNDDVPRR

-2967 RERANTPGYEHQK
+2967 KGRANTPGYEHQK

-3106 EMMEAETRENGKKG
+3106 EMMEAEARESGKKG
-3120 NAVKRIEKKIASKTA
+3120 NAVKRIEKKIANKTA

-3232 LSPEK
+3232 LSPTK

-3318 ADPTQVAKVDEL
+3318 ADPTQVAKVEEL

-3381 FRIWQ
+3381 YRIWQ

-3399 IDGTQ
+3399 LDGTQ

-3434 NFWQFYVSPVD
+3434 NYWQFYVSPVD

-3468 DHQQSGVED
+3468 DHQQGGVED

-3485 EEMAQTA
+3485 EEMALTA
-3492 ATYNASH
+3492 AEYNVSH
-3499 KMADKRHAAEPAGNP
+3499 KMADKKHAAEPAGSP

-3546 EELDEDIDEGVSEEE
+3546 EELDEDVDEGIAEE
-3561 DEEDGEETGDPD
+3561 DEEDGEENGDPD

-3789 DQSRLEQVMKI
+3789 DQERLERTMRI
-3800 AEETKKKIADFNTA
+3800 AEETKKKISDFNAA

-3821 IEVTDTEGSFAG
+3821 IEVVDTEGSFAG
-3833 KTLTDNDEIAQFLA
+3833 KTLTDNDEIARFLA

-3853 VRKGSEDGIIGRLYG
+3853 VRKGAEDGIIGRLYG
-3868 FPVWWHEYRGSSGIE
+3868 FPVWWHEHRGSSGIE
-3883 PSGAIEIPALKKSA
+3883 PSGAIEIPALRRDV

-3935 VLAELDQGVEAA
+3935 VLAELDQSVEAA
-3947 RRRFEASAESLAKMS
+3947 KRRFEASAESLAKMS
-3962 VDESLPGRID
+3962 VDESLPGKID

-3987 NDEAAKKAAAKILDE
+3987 KDEGAKKAAAKILDE

-4017 AKINQPLPVERQI
+4017 AKINQPVPVERQI

-4044 KDLDPGRIGVI
+4044 KDLDPDRIGVV
-4055 PSADEDKKLYGFTND
+4055 PTSEEDVKLYGFTNA
-4070 EIARAMA
+4070 EIAGAMT
-4077 AAGLEPPKHA
+4077 AAGMEPPKHA
-4087 AKTDEV
+4087 VKTDEV

-4098 DALLSNRGYMRK
+4098 DALLSNREYMRK

-4141 NDAKAASDEMERM
+4141 NDAKSASDDMERM
-4154 IEELPSDTD
+4154 VEELPSDTD
-4163 AETVDELKK
+4163 AETVEELKK
-4172 RAREMKLELAKAQL
+4172 RAKEMKLELAKAQR

-4208 NRIVVDVMDYSY
+4208 NRIAVDAADYSY

-4233 AEIPEKMDAEIGR
+4233 MEIPGKMDAEIGR

-4251 KNLDEQQRQMAVKRL
+4251 KNLDEQQRQMAVERL
-4266 KLFSQKIVDDM
+4266 KLFSQKIVDDI

-4330 WGKWLKAIGEYH
+4330 WGKWLRAIGEYH

-4353 VIDAIRVDVGRYL
+4353 VIDAIRRDVGQFL

-4380 GFGQNFRQ
+4380 GFGQNYRQ

-4400 KSQSL
+4400 KAQSL

-4417 RLPPQTGMVRDDP
+4417 RLPPQTGMVRDEP

-4476 ERAILRGERIERS
+4476 ERAILRGEKIERA

-4510 RTYDELFG
+4510 KTYDDLFG

-4526 QRRARAEKALR
+4526 QRRARAEKALQ

-4542 ALERLGRARAGDFSN
+4542 ALERLGRARTGDFSN

-4612 AILRVQEKILNGD
+4612 AILRIQEKILNGD
-4625 IRPTARKPPQM
+4625 IRPTVRKTPPM
-4636 PEDMRKQYDAMGEE
+4636 PEDMQSRYDAMGEE
-4650 LKRAHRKMRQLR
+4650 LRRAHRKMRQLR
-4662 AEARDMLRPVYMRKL
+4662 AEAREMLRPVYMRKI
-4677 GDAYQFVDGVW
+4677 GDAYRFIDGVW

-4715 ARSFAQSLSAFV
+4715 ARSFTQSISAFT
-4727 SDANA
+4727 SEANA
-4732 ESIENDLMTEPV
+4732 ENIESDLMTEPV

-4750 NKWLHWKRAG
+4750 NKWLHWKKAG

-4810 NTVSANLYSTII
+4810 NTVSANLYSTIV

-4896 GTIKERARMSWLGTK
+4896 GTMKERARMSWLGTK

-4956 IGHTQLDFTGGEAA
+4956 IGHTQLDFTGGEVA

-4984 SGNGRTTP
+4984 GGNGRTTP
-4992 IRDYFGEVAHFMRGR
+4992 IRDYFGEVAHFLRGR

-5015 FAAIAGKDY
+5015 FAALAGKDY

-5030 ALEVLL
+5030 PLEVML

-5124 MKPEVAAAIIGH
+5124 MKPEVAATIIGH
-5136 VRQVDSKEREI
+5136 VRQVDSEEREI
-5147 NRSIEKLELARTN
+5147 NRSIKKLELARTN
-5160 PNTNINVAEVQ
+5160 PNPNINVAEVQ
-5171 GQIEEALSALNA
+5171 KEIEKALLELNA

>member
-30 KFIDDGGDQK
+30 KFIDD
-40 TESKLASQLG
+40 
-50 ISEDELRGSLG
+50 
-61 TSSVYTP
+61 
-68 KAPEKS
+68 
-74 GKVKRSKGEL
+74 KVKRSKGEL

-112 GDFEQT
+112 GEFEQT
-118 QKERL
+118 QKDRL
-123 TRMKDFV
+123 TRMKDFI

-144 EMTPEQAALG
+144 EQTPEQAALG
-154 RGMVG
+154 RSMFGS
-159 MMMGDSRDT
+159 MMGDRRDT
-168 LDDMMADE
+168 LDDMLADE
-176 AAYLLGAN
+176 AAELLRTMHSTSTHRKDG
-184 ILQMRRGDKEPRKD
+184 ESRKD
-198 FEDRLK
+198 FEERLK
-204 GLIDAKLKESV
+204 GLVAEEFKKHV
-215 GSMGEAR
+215 GAIEEAR
-222 KQLDETDRG
+222 GKLDETDRG

-248 EMAAGGMLMK
+248 EMAAGGMMMK
-258 GAQTARLGFNV
+258 GAQTAKLGFNL
-269 LTKAGL
+269 LTKEGL
-275 KKLFTSEGAKEFA
+275 KRLFTSEGAKEFA

-309 TERGMRE
+309 TAQGVRE

-326 NGNVVVASEGD
+326 DGNVVVASEGD
-337 RSDTLGKA
+337 KGDTLGKA
-345 FRNSFAE
+345 FRNSFTE

-374 GKHGGKVGRAA
+374 GKHGGKIGRAA

-412 NVQYFFSDVLGWGK
+412 NVQYFFSDILGWGK

-433 VLEELKH
+433 VMEELKH

-462 LQMGVQTAVAGGKTA
+462 LQMGAQTAVAGGKTA
-477 MQHIDAKRDIGNQ
+477 IQHIDAKRDIGNQ
-490 LESVCGLTKEQVG
+490 LESICGLTKEQVG
-503 AMSLG
+503 KMSLD

-516 WNAMH
+516 WNAMN

-527 RGALEKAGGYLGR
+527 RGALEKAGGYLGK
-540 MADELTRQSTYKL
+540 MADELTKQSTYKL
-553 QKDVAAYGE
+553 QKDVSAYGE
-562 TPRRFEIQTE
+562 TPRGFEVQTE
-572 AGPDGKPVPKF
+572 AGADGKPVAKF
-583 SRSIRTDGV
+583 NKAIRTDGV
-592 TGKSEIVNEMFDEK
+592 TGKTEVVNEMYDEK
-606 SGVTMIENEDG
+606 SGVTMIDVGDG
-617 TYEVRDEIHPERVFA
+617 TYEVRDEIHPERIFT
-632 IDDFGEAQRC
+632 IDSFDEAKRC

-677 IADHVGDVFRVV
+677 IADHVGDLFRVV
-689 QGEIAR
+689 QGEIAK
-695 NGSFHGIKDVSQ
+695 NGNYHGIGDVSQ

-713 DGSVA
+713 DGTVT

-725 GSDSGGFT
+725 KETPGGFT

-748 AADMNRVLAHESG
+748 ASDMNRVLAHESG

-766 GDPAARQ
+766 DDPAARQ

-783 DYGRLLAQMREMNEA
+783 EYGRLLDQMREMNEA
-798 RSEER
+798 RGEAR

-813 AFSQWLQKRGHNPT
+813 AFAQWLQKRGHNPT

-832 SHALFG
+832 THALFG

-850 IASRIEKENATANGG
+850 IASRIEKESATANGG

-871 NTNADHTAVEEP
+871 NANADHTAVEEP
-883 ETPAEPPPVVSAQTA
+883 ESPAPTPQQTPETVSEPKNPSPAVAAEAA
-898 SGVPEA
+898 
-904 PAKPAGAQG
+904 AKPAGAQG
-913 GAETNKDTPAP
+913 SAETNKDTPEP
-924 ENAPRERKIASVD
+924 ENAPKERKIASVD
-937 DVARESKEPLSDEE
+937 DVAAQAKTPLSEEE
-951 RKILADAMDMTGIE
+951 RKTLADAMDMSGVE

-975 FLSILGREAPVVRL
+975 FLSILGQDAPVVRL

-998 AVLPNMKKDANRTSG
+998 AILPNMKKDANRTSG
-1013 ITKPLSGEWHPTM
+1013 ITKPLSGDWHPTM

-1069 FTKDHAA
+1069 FTKDHAT

-1091 NDYIGFLE
+1091 NDYIGFFE

-1148 PAQATTIAQAAPK
+1148 PSQATTIAQAAPK

-1179 GGMKGK
+1179 SGMKGK
-1185 AFAGYA
+1185 AFMGYS
-1191 REMTRQLQSGA
+1191 REMTRQLQGSA
-1202 VNKNLLQGE
+1202 ISKNLLQGE

-1216 QDESFLAME
+1216 QDEDFLAME

-1230 RNEYRQHKSNGYA
+1230 RNEYRQRKSNSYTE
-1243 DVASKLRSVLNGG
+1243 VASNIRSALNRE

-1261 TAEYAKDLG
+1261 NAEYAKELG
-1270 VTDKGD
+1270 VTDKTN
-1276 RRQLEKAYDL
+1276 RTQLEKAYDL
-1286 AVERSD
+1286 ATERAD

-1303 DTDVKTMDAE
+1303 DADVKVMDEE
-1313 INAKADSAAKKRAE
+1313 INAKADAE
-1327 AKAKVEAIK
+1327 ARKREAARAKVEAIK
-1336 AKREGKPAPKMEAN
+1336 AKREGKV
-1350 PNAKAVDFNR
+1350 AV
-1360 SPVFVIDDSG
+1360 S
-1370 SIQEG
+1370 
-1375 VITDVAKGG
+1375 
-1384 KTKVRYGDREALLPQ
+1384 KTETP
-1399 NKVFTTREHAEK
+1399 TS
-1411 AMAER
+1411 
-1416 QRQAEVVKDI
+1416 
-1426 KTNEE
+1426 
-1431 PPASAPQK
+1431 ASAVP
-1439 EGATTPPKG
+1439 ET
-1448 EDAPQG
+1448 
-1454 EKTAAKSL
+1454 KTASAETKAA
-1462 IWDSVTP
+1462 VPETKTP
-1469 ERSRFLSGAITD
+1469 
-1481 PAHIK
+1481 
-1486 AIHELDREHDIL
+1486 
-1498 EVVDPPNVNNFGTM
+1498 
-1512 YVDVIERKGGRI
+1512 
-1524 VASRYYVDS
+1524 
-1533 SYKGDAYHRVARGLK
+1533 
-1548 GGEVSE
+1548 VSE
-1554 TKLQDWHFD
+1554 TPK
-1563 ILRGRRDEWLR
+1563 RKTE
-1574 NEAQDATAPAKPAEG
+1574 
-1589 ATTPQK
+1589 TPK
-1595 SEKPPAAKKPPES
+1595 AEKPLKPT
-1608 APKSSAYAVPAKKRT
+1608 PKSSAPSKKRT

-1638 LDTLDFDTKELSP
+1638 LDSIDFDTKDLSP

-1657 AFDILMPDGKIVQ
+1657 VFDILMPDGKIVQ
-1670 AHGYTRRQAQGYAN
+1670 AHSYTRRQAQGYAN
-1684 KYHPGGIAYE
+1684 KYHPGGTAYE
-1694 QGGAKNAIIASLRE
+1694 QGGAKNAIIASLKE

-1713 YVKASQG
+1713 YVKASQR

-1735 VAAGITHARTEF
+1735 VASGITHARTKI
-1747 EANTALEQANQQGVD
+1747 EAATALEQADKQGVD
-1762 VRSGTGVRKGTRPL
+1762 VRSGTGVRKGARPL

-1785 RASERGWR
+1785 RANERGWR
-1793 YFSDGTVVIPIFDG
+1793 YFSNGTVVIPIFDG
-1807 TPRKAANAF
+1807 TPRKAAKAF
-1816 LDILRINA
+1816 LDILRINT

-1850 VVAREEPLF
+1850 VVARAEPLF
-1859 ENREKFMKDHGF
+1859 ENREKFLKDHGF

-1876 TRFDGSLW
+1876 TRFDGRLW
-1884 EKQNPHI
+1884 EKQNPYI
-1891 VVDEKEL
+1891 VVDEADL

-1910 LHAEIAGPLEAGVDF
+1910 LHADIVGPLEAGVDF
-1925 DDKSFDYEKF
+1925 DDKSFDYDKF

-1996 DERADEIYDTI
+1996 DERADEIYGTI
-2007 SATAEEGSENVD
+2007 SVSAEGDDNEQLRESRNTDEGNPAIVQGVQPEGASGGTGERGRSLGPEEGAGGAEVSVRD
-2019 VRQPGKPD
+2019 VLGNGVP
-2027 APSADGISELRPA
+2027 
-2040 APASASG
+2040 
-2047 EEGRGEVAPR
+2047 EEGRVSGELLERPEVRGSSPELGATGGQGNSQEAEQP
-2057 QGEGGAD
+2057 GEG
-2064 QSLHDNGERGAEGV
+2064 RGQVGGRHAEGV
-2078 PVVGDEI
+2078 ESRV
-2085 RQPVPE
+2085 R
-2091 LHEERGQG
+2091 L
-2099 NDQEAE
+2099 
-2105 LPPSNAGEH
+2105 
-2114 SGRGVE
+2114 
-2120 GGESGRRLEPGQPD
+2120 ESGSADSVQPRVE
-2134 AVHGGVASDPI
+2134 ATNPE
-2145 EAAHKASPEKPSN
+2145 EAAHKASPDKPSN
-2158 YVITDEDAEWLTNS
+2158 YVITDEDEAWLNNS

-2177 VANNIEVI
+2177 IANNIEVI
-2185 RLLNDLDGD
+2185 KILNDLEGE
-2194 GRLPTPEEKTKL
+2194 GRTPTPEEKTKL

-2215 PQALDQKYKDAYE
+2215 PQALDTKYKDAYE
-2228 KYGGIPSKE
+2228 KYGGVPSGE
-2237 LPAQTQ
+2237 LPVQTQ
-2243 AALRK
+2243 AALKK
-2248 LRFGLKGFDNYVQ
+2248 LRFGLKGYDNYVQ

-2270 FKALHRATIDAFY
+2270 FAAVSRATIDAFY
-2283 TTIDVCRDIH
+2283 TTIDVCRAIH
-2293 AALEAAGFDG
+2293 AALKASGFNG

-2316 IGTGRYQNAQ
+2316 VGTGDYEQGAN

-2336 GRILGYLYP
+2336 GKILGYLYP
-2345 LSNVKV
+2345 LANVKV

-2357 PIPPGF
+2357 QIPRGF
-2363 MDAVVS
+2363 MDATVS

-2385 LNFPIHDYFI
+2385 QNFPIHDYFI

-2414 GTLDKLDKSLI
+2414 GTLDKMDKSLI
-2425 RYLEQHGGRIVGA
+2425 HYLSDNGGKIVGA
-2438 VRLPNEYQ
+2438 VRLPNSYQ
-2446 QKNAGTAVAS
+2446 SKNAGTDVAS
-2456 DIIFIQKEKGE
+2456 DIIFIQKVRGAA
-2467 VDNSAFARNGE
+2467 DNSAFARNGDMFG
-2478 IEGLKINGY
+2478 IRINGY

-2497 TVKRGTSMY
+2497 TVKRGVNKMY
-2506 GNTPALEFV
+2506 GGQPALEFH
-2515 ATKDLA
+2515 ATKDLS
-2521 ELPALVKKA
+2521 ELPAFIKKA
-2530 AEGLKYIP
+2530 AEGLKYVP
-2538 ANEVS
+2538 ATEV
-2543 KPDPISLDAD
+2543 PHADPISLDAD

-2565 DDKIVKR
+2565 DGDKIVVR
-2572 EGDMLVPVD
+2572 EGDMLVVKKPED
-2581 TSKIKWPKKFSDKGF
+2581 FKWPAKYKNKGV
-2596 SFLGAVK
+2596 SVLKAVK
-2603 QFIALRDAYNAY
+2603 QFVDLRNAY
-2615 IDAQKNGTEDSVKMK
+2615 RAYVDAQKNGTEDDVKMK
-2630 RLSLNT
+2630 RATLNAA
-2636 SYDAMIARY
+2636 YDLMHTWCGNFY
-2645 KSFNNEKVMRE
+2645 TNGMKS
-2656 LFDLDDADGIVL
+2656 LFDKDTADGIVV
-2668 QQLEAY
+2668 QQLETF
-2674 DLVPDGVGANGKP
+2674 DRIEIGKTPNGRIKYQD
-2687 KMKKTNFR
+2687 KNFR
-2695 KSDALKKRTLFGATR
+2695 KSDALKKRTLFGATK

-2729 RVNIPRIA
+2729 MVNLPRIA

-2743 VDDVQKQLVQ
+2743 VEDVKKQLVE
-2753 SGHVFQNPSTGSFE
+2753 SGHVFQNPSTGEFE

-2782 EARAAADVDPSF
+2782 EARAAAEVDPMF

-2805 PEDKPATKIRY
+2805 PEDKPATKIKY

-2826 LYRNFL
+2826 MYRDFL
-2832 AEVVFGCNPNHVT
+2832 AEAVFGCDPSKVT
-2845 VGYDEKADT
+2845 VGYDEKADS
-2854 WRVTGDIVNPE
+2854 WRIEGNIVNAE
-2865 FARRSPISLE
+2865 YARRSPIGLD

-2880 IFNGSPLTIKDRVD
+2880 IFNGSPLSIKDRVD

-2924 KWLVATPERAETV
+2924 KWLVATPERAERV
-2937 KRAYNDMMNDDVPRR
+2937 MRSYNDLMNDDVPRK

-2962 ISDVW
+2962 ISDTW
-2967 RERANTPGYEHQK
+2967 KERANTPGYEHQK

-3012 LRRLGLAQ
+3012 LRRLGLAR

-3031 ESGQVLKEFLEAYP
+3031 ESGQVYKEFIEAYP

-3058 TANRRKFLAKAANGD
+3058 TANRRNFLAKAANGD

-3092 VQAEYIQREIDDLR
+3092 VQAEYIRREIEDLR
-3106 EMMEAETRENGKKG
+3106 EMMEAEARENGKKG
-3120 NAVKRIEKKIASKTA
+3120 NAVKKIEKKIASKTE
-3135 KMQKLLD
+3135 KMKKLLD

-3202 KLHGGDKGVIFASG
+3202 KMHGGDKGVIFASG

-3232 LSPEK
+3232 LSPLK
-3237 MAEMG
+3237 MQEMG

-3298 DLNIPRPF
+3298 DLEIPRPK

-3312 IVHKIP
+3312 IVHKID
-3318 ADPTQVAKVDEL
+3318 ADPTQVAKVEEL
-3330 DKRLDSFKGG
+3330 DKRLDSFKGK

-3368 SEHRRLESAADEI
+3368 SEHRRLETAADEI
-3381 FRIWQ
+3381 YRLW
-3386 KSTGKAAKDGKTV
+3386 KESTGKSVDPTKNPDGIST

-3413 KPRKFSR
+3413 KPKKFSK
-3420 VVQTSDGGFATKSG
+3420 VVKTVDGGFATKSG
-3434 NFWQFYVSPVD
+3434 NYWQLYISAVD
-3445 ANGFRHARAVRSD
+3445 AKGFRHGKAKRSD
-3458 GAKFSPKPFL
+3458 GAEISFKPFI
-3468 DHQQSGVED
+3468 DHSQGGVENLAD
-3477 ISTVYAAF
+3477 VYAAF
-3485 EEMAQTA
+3485 DEMAQA
-3492 ATYNASH
+3492 A
-3499 KMADKRHAAEPAGNP
+3499 ADYGKKDKSGGLGLREYQKAVAGHTDEDIEKKRLSHAAEPTGTP
-3514 FDINAWIDQN
+3514 FDINRWLDEN
-3524 AATLGYDIRFENPFA
+3524 AAVLGYDIRFENPFA
-3539 QERASAP
+3539 GERGETTDDIGEEDEEP
-3546 EELDEDIDEGVSEEE
+3546 EEEISEEE
-3561 DEEDGEETGDPD
+3561 DTNADQD
-3573 EKLNGDVGVE
+3573 EKANGDVAVE
-3583 NMLRGKFN
+3583 NMLRGRFN
-3591 IYAHLKQLLIRRG
+3591 IYAHLKQLLIKRG

-3612 IHDAENADMKRALF
+3612 IHDAENADAKRALF

-3680 RGIRAGNLNAEIGIH
+3680 RGIRAGNLNSEIGIH

-3719 QAMNHDM
+3719 QAMNHDLTL
-3726 SVDEVEDVD
+3726 DEVEDVD

-3759 VKLTESLRKADLTLS
+3759 VKLTEAMRKADLTLA
-3774 NQRSDLRNAQLGMES
+3774 NQQSDIRNAQLGL
-3789 DQSRLEQVMKI
+3789 DYDKARLDEAVKSVDSAKERI
-3800 AEETKKKIADFNTA
+3800 AKFDEAR
-3814 KGDSPFG
+3814 GDKPFG
-3821 IEVTDTEGSFAG
+3821 IEVIDPESKFAG
-3833 KTLTDNDEIAQFLA
+3833 KTLTENDEIALFLA
-3847 DKCNQF
+3847 DKVNSF
-3853 VRKGSEDGIIGRLYG
+3853 VRKGSEDGIIGKLYG
-3868 FPVWWHEYRGSSGIE
+3868 FPVWWHEFRGKSGME
-3883 PSGAIEIPALKKSA
+3883 PTGTIAVPAIDAA
-3897 TSSAPGVPN
+3897 VHN
-3906 IPIVNRVAVITKGTV
+3906 IPIVNRVAVITKGSV
-3921 ALLKSAVTRATGEG
+3921 ALVKSAVTRATGDA
-3935 VLAELDQGVEAA
+3935 VVAEAEQAVASA
-3947 RRRFEASAESLAKMS
+3947 QRRFQASADALAKMS
-3962 VDESLPGRID
+3962 VDESLPGKID
-3972 DMIVRLAEVNGILGI
+3972 DMKVRLAEVNDILGI
-3987 NDEAAKKAAAKILDE
+3987 KDEQAK
-4002 RINSD
+4002 R
-4007 REAQAAAIAL
+4007 AAIAIL
-4017 AKINQPLPVERQI
+4017 EERVKSGMDEKSAALLEKLKSSEKPVERKV
-4030 ADLEKEMG
+4030 ADLEKENG

-4044 KDLDPGRIGVI
+4044 KDLDPDRIGVV
-4055 PSADEDKKLYGFTND
+4055 PTSEEDVKLYGFTNA
-4070 EIARAMA
+4070 EIAGAMT
-4077 AAGLEPPKHA
+4077 AAGMEPPKHIT
-4087 AKTDEV
+4087 KTDEV

-4098 DALLSNRGYMRK
+4098 DALLSNREYMRK

-4141 NDAKAASDEMERM
+4141 NDAKTASDDMEKM
-4154 IEELPSDTD
+4154 VAELPSDTD
-4163 AETVDELKK
+4163 AETVEELKK
-4172 RAREMKLELAKAQL
+4172 RAKEMNLELAKAQR

-4208 NRIVVDVMDYSY
+4208 NRIAVDAADHSY

-4233 AEIPEKMDAEIGR
+4233 MEIPGKMDAEIGR

-4251 KNLDEQQRQMAVKRL
+4251 KNLDEQQRQMAVERL

-4330 WGKWLKAIGEYH
+4330 WGKWLRAIGEYH

-4353 VIDAIRVDVGRYL
+4353 VIDAIRRDVGQFL

-4380 GFGQNFRQ
+4380 GFGQNYRQ

-4400 KSQSL
+4400 KAQSL

-4417 RLPPQTGMVRDDP
+4417 RLPPQTGMVRDNP

-4445 KDIDQQEGGPRALK
+4445 KDIDQQEGGSRALK

-4476 ERAILRGERIERS
+4476 ERAILRGEKIERA

-4500 NLKARRDELR
+4500 NLKAKRDELR
-4510 RTYDELFG
+4510 KTYDDLFG

-4526 QRRARAEKALR
+4526 QRRARAEKALH

-4542 ALERLGRARAGDFSN
+4542 ALERLGRARSGDFSG
-4557 NRVANPVTSDEIEH
+4557 NRASNPVTSEEIEY
-4571 LREQIRWTNETYRA
+4571 LREQIRWTNETYRE
-4585 LKKAAFP
+4585 LKRAAFP
-4592 EGTPEE
+4592 DGTPEE

-4612 AILRVQEKILNGD
+4612 AVLRIQEKILNGD
-4625 IRPTARKPPQM
+4625 IRPTVRKPPQM
-4636 PEDMRKQYDAMGEE
+4636 PEDMRRRYDAMGEE
-4650 LKRAHRKMRQLR
+4650 LRRAHRKMRQLR
-4662 AEARDMLRPVYMRKL
+4662 AEARRMLQVSWKRKAV
-4677 GDAYQFVDGVW
+4677 DAYRFIDGIW
-4688 KMATASLDLTQV
+4688 KMATASLDLTQI
-4700 GNQTGSLAV
+4700 GNQTGAIAI
-4709 AHPAIT
+4709 AHPRVT
-4715 ARSFAQSLSAFV
+4715 AKSFAQSLSAFV
-4727 SDANA
+4727 SEANA
-4732 ESIENDLMTEPV
+4732 ENIESDLMTEPV

-4750 NKWLHWKRAG
+4750 NKWLHWKKAG

-4775 IDRGFTIGGRT
+4775 IDRGFTIGGHT
-4786 VRLTDIPVY
+4786 IRLTDIPVY

-4810 NTVSANLYSTII
+4810 NTASANLYATII
-4822 KDPGLFPSGA
+4822 KDPGLFPTGA
-4832 STFEKKMVCD
+4832 SVFEKKMVCD

-4853 SKNARSV
+4853 SKDWRSKI
-4860 LGKVLWAPGLVDSQ
+4860 GKVLWAPGLVDSQ

-4888 ASAEEDGS
+4888 ANYEEDGS
-4896 GTIKERARMSWLGTK
+4896 GTMKERARMSWLGTK

-4919 AMLLGGLLLALFGR
+4919 AILLGGLLLALFGR
-4933 DDDKDKFKRA
+4933 DDEKDKFKRA

-4970 FGRLGNKLLSGVKE
+4970 FGRLGNKLLTGVKE
-4984 SGNGRTTP
+4984 GGNGRTTP

-5015 FAAIAGKDY
+5015 FAALAGKDY

-5041 SLRDAG
+5041 SLRDAS
-5047 KSIWENGRDGE
+5047 KSIWENGEDGE

-5065 ASLVMTGFGK
+5065 AALVMTGFGK

-5090 REDYSSIEKIARD
+5090 REDYLGVEKIAHD
-5103 PMLDESEK
+5103 PLLDESEK
-5111 EELIENIRTSNPL
+5111 KELIENIRLSNPL
-5124 MKPEVAAAIIGH
+5124 MKPDVAAAIIGH
-5136 VRQVDSKEREI
+5136 IRQIDSKEREI

-5160 PNTNINVAEVQ
+5160 PNPNINVAEVQ
-5171 GQIEEALSALNA
+5171 KEIEKALLELNT
-5183 EKEKVVKMIRD
+5183 EKEKVIKTIRA

>member
-1 MSDFKTPEFIDDEMP
+1 MEDF
-16 SAPKFIDDAQASGP
+16 SAY
-30 KFIDDGGDQK
+30 
-40 TESKLASQLG
+40 
-50 ISEDELRGSLG
+50 SEDELQKIVDSGGSWRPQSRPVAFQNGEEDFSQYSEEELQRIVDSGGSWHPRQDGDRRPIIGRAQTLTTADEAKGMGSMGGVTKAALEAQQNGGPTAYADDGSFKNWLG
-61 TSSVYTP
+61 NLWNAVSYNS
-68 KAPEKS
+68 S
-74 GKVKRSKGEL
+74 GKVTTRNTAMNNQDILRGTVRKGGVEVPLTEL
-84 MELEWQ
+84 DDSELDYLV
-90 AQTGQRD
+90 D
-97 GAGRYA
+97 GAGWNGAGAYFRRFLGPWARSSDGLMQEWDRTEGTRYA
-103 FANLVPFAG
+103 DPAERKAARVRYAQDIARMNV
-112 GDFEQT
+112 EQQESEKNAAQT
-118 QKERL
+118 ELKERPKSFGAGAVSGL
-123 TRMKDFV
+123 VTNGAYMLPYMIPHAHGVMAGVIEGMDRAQELLADSLET
-130 DGKPHLQKRVVNGR
+130 DGNGNIR
-144 EMTPEQAALG
+144 IAAERDSTVKAIAKG
-154 RGMVG
+154 AARGVI
-159 MMMGDSRDT
+159 
-168 LDDMMADE
+168 A
-176 AAYLLGAN
+176 
-184 ILQMRRGDKEPRKD
+184 P
-198 FEDRLK
+198 
-204 GLIDAKLKESV
+204 LIESV
-215 GSMGEAR
+215 GGE
-222 KQLDETDRG
+222 L
-231 FTDKIV
+231 
-237 VGGMPSVRYVG
+237 
-248 EMAAGGMLMK
+248 
-258 GAQTARLGFNV
+258 
-269 LTKAGL
+269 
-275 KKLFTSEGAKEFA
+275 
-288 KVAAQKVGVDAAKA
+288 AAK
-302 MPATMSG
+302 G
-309 TERGMRE
+309 IGKVTE
-316 MARDEYALDQ
+316 L
-326 NGNVVVASEGD
+326 
-337 RSDTLGKA
+337 
-345 FRNSFAE
+345 
-352 NLLENT
+352 T
-358 VGEITRPLAGK
+358 VGKIPIFKKAGK
-369 TFSLL
+369 TFVESAAGKAVSRWMKSMSRFGKATGMQSMPVEMIEELEDQISDAALALDKRDSETTDDILGRVGGAFGDFMKPESLL
-374 GKHGGKVGRAA
+374 DLTESMLLIQMIGGGSAYMSDKSRARIPDLILE
-385 NRVYQNYNRLTD
+385 RVAGLDKEALRDYT
-397 VTGFGDML
+397 
-405 FEELPEE
+405 PEE
-412 NVQYFFSDVLGWGK
+412 KLAAYKSYLNGLSEKEIVEKFGK
-426 KDSEYRG
+426 GAKAISELTSLVRRGAAFDLKNEISAYKDEDGNPVSPHEF
-433 VLEELKH
+433 E
-440 AFTDEGG
+440 
-447 QYTVGGQWNTMLAML
+447 
-462 LQMGVQTAVAGGKTA
+462 VQTET
-477 MQHIDAKRDIGNQ
+477 
-490 LESVCGLTKEQVG
+490 G
-503 AMSLG
+503 A
-508 QRAAFANA
+508 
-516 WNAMH
+516 
-521 DNPDAL
+521 
-527 RGALEKAGGYLGR
+527 
-540 MADELTRQSTYKL
+540 
-553 QKDVAAYGE
+553 
-562 TPRRFEIQTE
+562 
-572 AGPDGKPVPKF
+572 DGKPVPKF
-583 SRSIRTDGV
+583 SKSIRIDGV
-592 TGKSEIVNEMFDEK
+592 TGKTEVVNEMYDEK
-606 SGVTMIENEDG
+606 SGVTMIESGDG
-617 TYEVRDEIHPERVFA
+617 TYEVRDEIHPERVKKT
-632 IDDFGEAQRC
+632 DDFNDALQTANE
-642 ADFYALTNQKQALDN
+642 YALTNQKQSLDN

-695 NGSFHGIKDVSQ
+695 NGDFHGIKDVSQ

-713 DGSVA
+713 DGSVT

-725 GSDSGGFT
+725 GSDAGGFT

-783 DYGRLLAQMREMNEA
+783 EYGRLLGQMREMNEA
-798 RSEER
+798 RGEER

-813 AFSQWLQKRGHNPT
+813 AFSQWLQKRGHNPS

-832 SHALFG
+832 SHVLFG

-850 IASRIEKENATANGG
+850 IASRIEKESATANGG

-871 NTNADHTAVEEP
+871 NANADHTAVEEP
-883 ETPAEPPPVVSAQTA
+883 E
-898 SGVPEA
+898 A
-904 PAKPAGAQG
+904 PAPTQEQAPETTTETKNPAPIVAEAQG
-913 GAETNKDTPAP
+913 GAETKKDTPEP

-937 DVARESKEPLSDEE
+937 DVAQAAKAPLTEEE
-951 RKILADAMDMTGIE
+951 RKTLTDAMDMTGVE

-975 FLSILGREAPVVRL
+975 FLSILGQEAPVVRL

-998 AVLPNMKKDANRTSG
+998 AILPNMKKDANRTSG
-1013 ITKPLSGEWHPTM
+1013 ITKPLSGDWHPTM

-1069 FTKDHAA
+1069 FTKDHAE

-1148 PAQATTIAQAAPK
+1148 PSQATTIAQAAPK

-1179 GGMKGK
+1179 SGMKGK
-1185 AFAGYA
+1185 AFTGYA

-1230 RNEYRQHKSNGYA
+1230 RNEYRQRKSNIYA
-1243 DVASKLRSVLNGG
+1243 EVASNIRSALNRQ

-1261 TAEYAKDLG
+1261 NAEYAKELG
-1270 VTDKGD
+1270 VTDKTD
-1276 RRQLEKAYDL
+1276 KAQLEKAYDL
-1286 AVERSD
+1286 ATERAD

-1303 DTDVKTMDAE
+1303 DADVKAMDGE
-1313 INAKADSAAKKRAE
+1313 INAKADAAAKKRAE

-1336 AKREGKPAPKMEAN
+1336 AKRAGKPAPA
-1350 PNAKAVDFNR
+1350 
-1360 SPVFVIDDSG
+1360 
-1370 SIQEG
+1370 
-1375 VITDVAKGG
+1375 
-1384 KTKVRYGDREALLPQ
+1384 
-1399 NKVFTTREHAEK
+1399 
-1411 AMAER
+1411 
-1416 QRQAEVVKDI
+1416 
-1426 KTNEE
+1426 
-1431 PPASAPQK
+1431 
-1439 EGATTPPKG
+1439 
-1448 EDAPQG
+1448 
-1454 EKTAAKSL
+1454 
-1462 IWDSVTP
+1462 TP
-1469 ERSRFLSGAITD
+1469 ETKKA
-1481 PAHIK
+1481 PAETK
-1486 AIHELDREHDIL
+1486 A
-1498 EVVDPPNVNNFGTM
+1498 
-1512 YVDVIERKGGRI
+1512 K
-1524 VASRYYVDS
+1524 
-1533 SYKGDAYHRVARGLK
+1533 
-1548 GGEVSE
+1548 VSE
-1554 TKLQDWHFD
+1554 TKAASP
-1563 ILRGRRDEWLR
+1563 E
-1574 NEAQDATAPAKPAEG
+1574 TKKPVLETPKPKAE
-1589 ATTPQK
+1589 TPK
-1595 SEKPPAAKKPPES
+1595 AKKPPEP
-1608 APKSSAYAVPAKKRT
+1608 APKSSAPAVPAKKRT

-1638 LDTLDFDTKELSP
+1638 LDALDFDTKQLDP

-1657 AFDILMPDGKIVQ
+1657 TFDILMPDGKIVK
-1670 AHGYTRRQAQGYAN
+1670 AHGYTRKQAQGYAN
-1684 KYHPGGIAYE
+1684 KYHPGGTAYE

-1708 RGYGS
+1708 RGHGS

-1735 VAAGITHARTEF
+1735 VAAGITHGRTKF
-1747 EANTALEQANQQGVD
+1747 EANAALEQANQQGVD

-1776 ASVVAGKSE
+1776 ASVVAGKSQ
-1785 RASERGWR
+1785 RANERGWR

-1807 TPRKAANAF
+1807 TPGKAANAF

-1850 VVAREEPLF
+1850 VVARAEPLF
-1859 ENREKFMKDHGF
+1859 ENREKFLKDHGF
-1871 TKSTG
+1871 TKSTD
-1876 TRFDGSLW
+1876 TRFGNRLW

-1891 VVDEKEL
+1891 VVDEEEL

-1910 LHAEIAGPLEAGVDF
+1910 LHAVISGPLEAGVDF

-1996 DERADEIYDTI
+1996 DERADEIYGTI
-2007 SATAEEGSENVD
+2007 SVSAEEGNENEQL
-2019 VRQPGKPD
+2019 RKSGN
-2027 APSADGISELRPA
+2027 ADDGDDTGVSRVRPA
-2040 APASASG
+2040 DDAGRS
-2047 EEGRGEVAPR
+2047 EERGRTLAAQ

-2064 QSLHDNGERGAEGV
+2064 DAVRNVRRNSGGQEGGVSGKLLERSEVRAS
-2078 PVVGDEI
+2078 
-2085 RQPVPE
+2085 VPE
-2091 LHEERGQG
+2091 LHETSE
-2099 NDQEAE
+2099 
-2105 LPPSNAGEH
+2105 
-2114 SGRGVE
+2114 GRRQDGVE
-2120 GGESGRRLEPGQPD
+2120 HASDEREQAGSRRAEGIESGVRLEPGQPD
-2134 AVHGGVASDPI
+2134 AVHGRVAASDPI

-2185 RLLNDLDGD
+2185 KLLNDLEGE

-2293 AALEAAGFDG
+2293 AALKAAGFNG

-2316 IGTGRYQNAQ
+2316 IGTGRYQDAQ

-2336 GRILGYLYP
+2336 GKILGYLYP

-2414 GTLDKLDKSLI
+2414 GTLDKRDKSLI
-2425 RYLEQHGGRIVGA
+2425 RYLEQHGGKIVGA

-2530 AEGLKYIP
+2530 AEGLKFVA
-2538 ANEVS
+2538 ANEVANES
-2543 KPDPISLDAD
+2543 PITLDAD

-2565 DDKIVKR
+2565 DGKIVRR
-2572 EGDMLVPVD
+2572 EGDMLVKKDV
-2581 TSKIKWPKKFSDKGF
+2581 KWPKKFLERGVSQIK
-2596 SFLGAVK
+2596 AVK
-2603 QFIALRDAYNAY
+2603 QFVALRDAYNAY
-2615 IDAQKNGTEDSVKMK
+2615 IDAQKNGTEDDVKMK
-2630 RLSLNT
+2630 RFSLNAA
-2636 SYDAMIARY
+2636 YD
-2645 KSFNNEKVMRE
+2645 VMHTWCGTFYANGVADI
-2656 LFDLDDADGIVL
+2656 FDLDQIDGVVL
-2668 QQLEAY
+2668 QNLEVY
-2674 DLVPDGVGANGKP
+2674 DRVEDG
-2687 KMKKTNFR
+2687 KTPRGRIRYKNKNFR

-2737 ELTGLS
+2737 ELTGLPA
-2743 VDDVQKQLVQ
+2743 DEVQKQLVQ

-2782 EARAAADVDPSF
+2782 EARAAADVDPAF

-2826 LYRNFL
+2826 MYRDFL

-2854 WRVTGDIVNPE
+2854 WRVTGEAVNPE
-2865 FARRSPISLE
+2865 YARRSPISLE

-2924 KWLVATPERAETV
+2924 KWLVATPERAETI
-2937 KRAYNDMMNDDVPRR
+2937 KRAYNDMMNDDVPRK

-2967 RERANTPGYEHQK
+2967 RKKSNTPGYEHQK

-3031 ESGQVLKEFLEAYP
+3031 ESGQVLKEFMEAYP
-3045 GARVLVATSRDLA
+3045 GARVLVATPRDLA
-3058 TANRRKFLAKAANGD
+3058 TANRREFLAKAANGD

-3106 EMMEAETRENGKKG
+3106 EMMEAEARESGKKG
-3120 NAVKRIEKKIASKTA
+3120 NAVKRIEKKIANKTA

-3232 LSPEK
+3232 LSPTK

-3318 ADPTQVAKVDEL
+3318 ADPTQVAKVEEL

-3381 FRIWQ
+3381 YRIWQ
-3386 KSTGKAAKDGKTV
+3386 KSTGKTAKDGKTV
-3399 IDGTQ
+3399 LDGTQ

-3434 NFWQFYVSPVD
+3434 NYWQFYVSPVD

-3468 DHQQSGVED
+3468 DHQQGGVED

-3485 EEMAQTA
+3485 EEMALTA
-3492 ATYNASH
+3492 AEYNASH
-3499 KMADKRHAAEPAGNP
+3499 KMADKKHAAEPAGSP

-3546 EELDEDIDEGVSEEE
+3546 EELDEDVDEGMAEE
-3561 DEEDGEETGDPD
+3561 DEEDGEENGDPD

-3789 DQSRLEQVMKI
+3789 DQERLERTMRI
-3800 AEETKKKIADFNTA
+3800 AEETKKKISDFNAA

-3821 IEVTDTEGSFAG
+3821 IEVADTEGSFAG
-3833 KTLTDNDEIAQFLA
+3833 KTLTDNDEIARFLA

-3853 VRKGSEDGIIGRLYG
+3853 VRKGAEDGIIGRLYG
-3868 FPVWWHEYRGSSGIE
+3868 FPVWWHEHRGSSGIE
-3883 PSGAIEIPALKKSA
+3883 PSGAIEIPALRRDV

-3935 VLAELDQGVEAA
+3935 VLAELDQSVEAA
-3947 RRRFEASAESLAKMS
+3947 KRRFEASAESLAKMS
-3962 VDESLPGRID
+3962 VDESLPGKID

-3987 NDEAAKKAAAKILDE
+3987 KDEGAKKAAAKILDE

-4017 AKINQPLPVERQI
+4017 AKINQPVPVERQI

-4044 KDLDPGRIGVI
+4044 KDLDPDRIGVV
-4055 PSADEDKKLYGFTND
+4055 PTSEEDVKLYGFTNA
-4070 EIARAMA
+4070 EVAGAMT
-4077 AAGLEPPKHA
+4077 AAGMEPPKHA
-4087 AKTDEV
+4087 VKTDEV

-4098 DALLSNRGYMRK
+4098 DALLSNREYMRK

-4141 NDAKAASDEMERM
+4141 NDAKSASDDMERM
-4154 IEELPSDTD
+4154 VEELPSDTD
-4163 AETVDELKK
+4163 AETVEELKK
-4172 RAREMKLELAKAQL
+4172 RAKEMKLELAKAQR

-4208 NRIVVDVMDYSY
+4208 NRITVDAADYSY

-4233 AEIPEKMDAEIGR
+4233 MEIPGKMDVEIGR

-4251 KNLDEQQRQMAVKRL
+4251 KNLDEQQRQMAVERL
-4266 KLFSQKIVDDM
+4266 KLFSQKIVDDI

-4330 WGKWLKAIGEYH
+4330 WGKWLRAIGEYH

-4353 VIDAIRVDVGRYL
+4353 VIDAIRRDVGQFL

-4380 GFGQNFRQ
+4380 GFGQNYRQ

-4400 KSQSL
+4400 KAQSL

-4417 RLPPQTGMVRDDP
+4417 RLPPQTGMVRDEP

-4476 ERAILRGERIERS
+4476 ERAILRGEKIERA

-4510 RTYDELFG
+4510 KTYDDLFG

-4526 QRRARAEKALR
+4526 QRRARAEKALQ

-4571 LREQIRWTNETYRA
+4571 LREQIRWTNETYRE

-4592 EGTPEE
+4592 DGTPEE

-4612 AILRVQEKILNGD
+4612 AILRIQEKILNGD
-4625 IRPTARKPPQM
+4625 IRPTVRKTPPM
-4636 PEDMRKQYDAMGEE
+4636 PEDMQSRYDAMGEE
-4650 LKRAHRKMRQLR
+4650 LRRAHRKMRQLR
-4662 AEARDMLRPVYMRKL
+4662 AEAREMLRPVYMRKI
-4677 GDAYQFVDGVW
+4677 GDAYRFIDGVW

-4715 ARSFAQSLSAFV
+4715 ARSFAQSISAFT

-4732 ESIENDLMTEPV
+4732 ENIESDLMTEPV

-4750 NKWLHWKRAG
+4750 NKWLHWKKAG

-4786 VRLTDIPVY
+4786 IRLTDIPLY

-4874 FKRHLGYTIWHPWM
+4874 FKRHLGYTIWHPWT
-4888 ASAEEDGS
+4888 ASSEEDGS
-4896 GTIKERARMSWLGTK
+4896 GTMKERARLSWLGTK

-4956 IGHTQLDFTGGEAA
+4956 IGHTQLDFTGGEIA
-4970 FGRLGNKLLSGVKE
+4970 FGRLGNKLLTGVKE

-5103 PMLDESEK
+5103 PLLDESEK